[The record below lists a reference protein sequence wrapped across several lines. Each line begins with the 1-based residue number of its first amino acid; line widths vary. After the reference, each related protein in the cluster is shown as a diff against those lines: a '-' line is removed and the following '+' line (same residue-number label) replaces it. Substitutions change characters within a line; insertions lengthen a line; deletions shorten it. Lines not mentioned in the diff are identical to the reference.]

1 MNIAYN
7 PLSESALSQAPSD
20 NDILFDLPGK
30 CIYARGVQFKGTDT
44 IYQVFK
50 KNTSSQGGGYNGL
63 VPAPD
68 YQESN
73 SRYLREDGKW
83 IIPESQYRYQ
93 SLNNTDLDT
102 LRTEGRWYYI
112 AGSSNNE
119 NGPDKFNEG
128 SELYVGRNADGYRYQ
143 KIIRTSG
150 EVWLRIYNSS
160 TWGAWKRWYVDGQVK
175 QTSSTSDTMKPLV
188 LGYTDAKNTS
198 DLANSVINQVHV
210 TTSLYANP
218 KSGTLVANIFKGQ
231 LQGTIA
237 SNTTATTQQQTDN
250 STKVA
255 TTAFVRVAIANLVN
269 GAPETLNTLKE
280 IADYLQDGSVAGG
293 IVQQLAKKVNKTG
306 DTMSGDLVFQ
316 DVAITSDKYPFKSA
330 KLHWSGG
337 SDFASIYYAV
347 TSSNMSKLVFEVGND
362 GSEEFIWRS
371 SKNGDYV
378 TLNNTMLKSVLNVQ
392 APMFIGKLQGNA
404 DTATAL
410 TTSAGSAALPVY
422 FSGGKPVACTGS
434 SIFSLLSND
443 NNQLSITV
451 AGQNRKLQVAYSK
464 ASDIA
469 NKLGSS
475 TIGSATVP
483 IYLNAGSPK
492 ACSST
497 SAATANTI
505 AVRDGSGDLLCRL
518 VRANYADQNTMSGG
532 IVFRINNSDDNYLRC
547 CNNPS
552 AVRSWLG
559 IGSSGDYVTAL
570 GTNGNNLTWT
580 KNGTT
585 NNIIIPYATNSG
597 KVANSL
603 VLKFN
608 SGTTE
613 GTNLYTFNGSS
624 GKTIDIRPG
633 SNVQFATTSGTVV
646 ISSTNTTY
654 SQATS
659 STLGLVKIGFPE
671 RGRNYSVKLNSSGQM
686 YVNVPWT
693 DKNTTYSAGAGLSLS
708 GTAFSL
714 VKATP
719 TTLGGVKVSSTE
731 ISTVSTV
738 AAITFG
744 LQNRIYPVQLAYPS
758 GSAGTDGNKVLSV
771 FVPWINTTYGI
782 VTASKNGLIG
792 KDSPLVNLAGDT
804 KDAGNQDTIVVCG
817 QDGSLDYSSI
827 EASKIALINKSN
839 VWSVYQDFKAGA
851 GNSGSDMRFKKE
863 VEPVTSISESIAKL
877 DIIQYI
883 WEHPDEERI
892 RNTFGV
898 KADQLLELGGIFATM
913 VHSRGDEYKTK
924 WVEYDR
930 FGVLAIKAIQELC
943 QTIQQMKNR
952 IEILENKI
960 CLNSI

>member
-112 AGSSNNE
+112 AESSNNE

-269 GAPETLNTLKE
+269 GAPETLDTLKE

-347 TSSNMSKLVFEVGND
+347 TSSNMGKLVFEVGND

-469 NKLGSS
+469 NKLHNYRNK
-475 TIGSATVP
+475 P
-483 IYLNAGSPK
+483 
-492 ACSST
+492 T
-497 SAATANTI
+497 SA
-505 AVRDGSGDLLCRL
+505 
-518 VRANYADQNTMSGG
+518 
-532 IVFRINNSDDNYLRC
+532 
-547 CNNPS
+547 
-552 AVRSWLG
+552 
-559 IGSSGDYVTAL
+559 
-570 GTNGNNLTWT
+570 
-580 KNGTT
+580 
-585 NNIIIPYATNSG
+585 NISN
-597 KVANSL
+597 
-603 VLKFN
+603 
-608 SGTTE
+608 
-613 GTNLYTFNGSS
+613 TNLLNCMEY
-624 GKTIDIRPG
+624 
-633 SNVQFATTSGTVV
+633 
-646 ISSTNTTY
+646 Y
-654 SQATS
+654 MATS
-659 STLGLVKIGFPE
+659 SMTEGKPAQDSYILHFHWDNSNWASQIGISNSTTPEMWIRTSGNTEDWAGRDWVTMLSSINTFIKDGKITINGTSVTPLTSLQTLTFTEGAFTSNNYNGTQAKTIKVPTKTSHLINDSGFVTDLSNLITIE
-671 RGRNYSVKLNSSGQM
+671 KNLTITQKWMDTGIQGNSLQDGTYIVQVTINSSDNGM
-686 YVNVPWT
+686 WNIFSSGVMSWYSGNTNDSEEDEIILHRVGHAYGNVIYLRT
-693 DKNTTYSAGAGLSLS
+693 IQLS
-708 GTAFSL
+708 GGTSGMKLQISSSKDFTKEA
-714 VKATP
+714 
-719 TTLGGVKVSSTE
+719 KV
-731 ISTVSTV
+731 
-738 AAITFG
+738 TF
-744 LQNRIYPVQLAYPS
+744 
-758 GSAGTDGNKVLSV
+758 K
-771 FVPWINTTYGI
+771 
-782 VTASKNGLIG
+782 
-792 KDSPLVNLAGDT
+792 
-804 KDAGNQDTIVVCG
+804 
-817 QDGSLDYSSI
+817 
-827 EASKIALINKSN
+827 
-839 VWSVYQDFKAGA
+839 
-851 GNSGSDMRFKKE
+851 FKK
-863 VEPVTSISESIAKL
+863 
-877 DIIQYI
+877 II
-883 WEHPDEERI
+883 
-892 RNTFGV
+892 
-898 KADQLLELGGIFATM
+898 
-913 VHSRGDEYKTK
+913 
-924 WVEYDR
+924 
-930 FGVLAIKAIQELC
+930 
-943 QTIQQMKNR
+943 
-952 IEILENKI
+952 
-960 CLNSI
+960 

>member
-160 TWGAWKRWYVDGQVK
+160 TWGAWKRWYVDGEVK

-269 GAPETLNTLKE
+269 GAPETLDTLKE

-347 TSSNMSKLVFEVGND
+347 TSSNMGKLVFEVGDD

-469 NKLGSS
+469 NKLHNYRNR
-475 TIGSATVP
+475 P
-483 IYLNAGSPK
+483 
-492 ACSST
+492 T
-497 SAATANTI
+497 SA
-505 AVRDGSGDLLCRL
+505 
-518 VRANYADQNTMSGG
+518 
-532 IVFRINNSDDNYLRC
+532 
-547 CNNPS
+547 
-552 AVRSWLG
+552 
-559 IGSSGDYVTAL
+559 
-570 GTNGNNLTWT
+570 
-580 KNGTT
+580 
-585 NNIIIPYATNSG
+585 NISN
-597 KVANSL
+597 
-603 VLKFN
+603 
-608 SGTTE
+608 
-613 GTNLYTFNGSS
+613 TNLLNCMEY
-624 GKTIDIRPG
+624 
-633 SNVQFATTSGTVV
+633 
-646 ISSTNTTY
+646 Y
-654 SQATS
+654 MATS
-659 STLGLVKIGFPE
+659 SMTEGKPAQNSYILHFHWDNSNWASQIGISNSTTPEMWIRTSGNTEDWAGRDWVTMLSSINTFIKDGKITINGTSVTPLTSLQTLTFTEGAFTSNNYNGTQAKTIKVPTKTSHLINDSGFVTDLSNLITIE
-671 RGRNYSVKLNSSGQM
+671 KNLTITQKWMDTGIQGNSLQDGTYIVQVTINSSDNGM
-686 YVNVPWT
+686 WNIFSSGVMSWYSGNTNDSEEDEIILHRVGRAYGNVIYLRT
-693 DKNTTYSAGAGLSLS
+693 IQLS
-708 GTAFSL
+708 GGTSGMKLQISSSKDFTKEA
-714 VKATP
+714 
-719 TTLGGVKVSSTE
+719 KV
-731 ISTVSTV
+731 
-738 AAITFG
+738 TF
-744 LQNRIYPVQLAYPS
+744 
-758 GSAGTDGNKVLSV
+758 K
-771 FVPWINTTYGI
+771 
-782 VTASKNGLIG
+782 
-792 KDSPLVNLAGDT
+792 
-804 KDAGNQDTIVVCG
+804 
-817 QDGSLDYSSI
+817 
-827 EASKIALINKSN
+827 
-839 VWSVYQDFKAGA
+839 
-851 GNSGSDMRFKKE
+851 FKK
-863 VEPVTSISESIAKL
+863 
-877 DIIQYI
+877 II
-883 WEHPDEERI
+883 
-892 RNTFGV
+892 
-898 KADQLLELGGIFATM
+898 
-913 VHSRGDEYKTK
+913 
-924 WVEYDR
+924 
-930 FGVLAIKAIQELC
+930 
-943 QTIQQMKNR
+943 
-952 IEILENKI
+952 
-960 CLNSI
+960 

>member
-269 GAPETLNTLKE
+269 GAPETLDTLKE

-347 TSSNMSKLVFEVGND
+347 TSSNMGKLVFEVGND

-469 NKLGSS
+469 NKLHNYRNR
-475 TIGSATVP
+475 P
-483 IYLNAGSPK
+483 
-492 ACSST
+492 T
-497 SAATANTI
+497 SA
-505 AVRDGSGDLLCRL
+505 
-518 VRANYADQNTMSGG
+518 
-532 IVFRINNSDDNYLRC
+532 
-547 CNNPS
+547 
-552 AVRSWLG
+552 
-559 IGSSGDYVTAL
+559 
-570 GTNGNNLTWT
+570 
-580 KNGTT
+580 
-585 NNIIIPYATNSG
+585 NISN
-597 KVANSL
+597 
-603 VLKFN
+603 
-608 SGTTE
+608 
-613 GTNLYTFNGSS
+613 TNLLNCMEY
-624 GKTIDIRPG
+624 
-633 SNVQFATTSGTVV
+633 
-646 ISSTNTTY
+646 Y
-654 SQATS
+654 MATS
-659 STLGLVKIGFPE
+659 SMTEGKPAQDSYILHFHWDNSNWASQIGISNSTTPEMWIRTSGNTEDWAGRDWVTMLSSINTFIKDGKITINGTSVTPLTSLQTLTFTEGAFTSNNYNGTQAKTIKVPTKTSHLINDSGFVTDLSNLITIE
-671 RGRNYSVKLNSSGQM
+671 KNLTITQKWMDTGIQGNSLQDGTYIVQVTINSSDNGM
-686 YVNVPWT
+686 YNIFSSGVMSWYSG
-693 DKNTTYSAGAGLSLS
+693 NTNDSEEDEIILHRVGHAYGKVIYLRTIQLS
-708 GTAFSL
+708 GGTSGMKLQISSSKDFTKEA
-714 VKATP
+714 
-719 TTLGGVKVSSTE
+719 KV
-731 ISTVSTV
+731 
-738 AAITFG
+738 TF
-744 LQNRIYPVQLAYPS
+744 
-758 GSAGTDGNKVLSV
+758 K
-771 FVPWINTTYGI
+771 
-782 VTASKNGLIG
+782 
-792 KDSPLVNLAGDT
+792 
-804 KDAGNQDTIVVCG
+804 
-817 QDGSLDYSSI
+817 
-827 EASKIALINKSN
+827 
-839 VWSVYQDFKAGA
+839 
-851 GNSGSDMRFKKE
+851 FKK
-863 VEPVTSISESIAKL
+863 
-877 DIIQYI
+877 II
-883 WEHPDEERI
+883 
-892 RNTFGV
+892 
-898 KADQLLELGGIFATM
+898 
-913 VHSRGDEYKTK
+913 
-924 WVEYDR
+924 
-930 FGVLAIKAIQELC
+930 
-943 QTIQQMKNR
+943 
-952 IEILENKI
+952 
-960 CLNSI
+960 

>member
-128 SELYVGRNADGYRYQ
+128 SELYVGRNANGYRYQ

-160 TWGAWKRWYVDGQVK
+160 TWGAWKRWYVDGEVK

-269 GAPETLNTLKE
+269 DAPETLDTLKE

-330 KLHWSGG
+330 RLHWSGG
-337 SDFASIYYAV
+337 SDYASIYYAV
-347 TSSNMSKLVFEVGND
+347 TSSNMGKLVFEVGDD

-469 NKLGSS
+469 NKLHNYRNR
-475 TIGSATVP
+475 P
-483 IYLNAGSPK
+483 
-492 ACSST
+492 T
-497 SAATANTI
+497 SA
-505 AVRDGSGDLLCRL
+505 
-518 VRANYADQNTMSGG
+518 
-532 IVFRINNSDDNYLRC
+532 
-547 CNNPS
+547 
-552 AVRSWLG
+552 
-559 IGSSGDYVTAL
+559 
-570 GTNGNNLTWT
+570 
-580 KNGTT
+580 
-585 NNIIIPYATNSG
+585 NISN
-597 KVANSL
+597 
-603 VLKFN
+603 
-608 SGTTE
+608 
-613 GTNLYTFNGSS
+613 TNLLNCMEY
-624 GKTIDIRPG
+624 
-633 SNVQFATTSGTVV
+633 
-646 ISSTNTTY
+646 Y
-654 SQATS
+654 MATS
-659 STLGLVKIGFPE
+659 SMTEGKPAQDSYILHFHWDNSNWASQIGISNSTTPEMWIRTSGNTEDWAGRDWVTMLSSINTFIKDGKITINGTSVTPLTSLQTLTFTEGAFTSNNYNGTQAKTIKVPTKTSHLINDSGFVTDLSNLITIE
-671 RGRNYSVKLNSSGQM
+671 KNLTITQKWMDTGIQGNSLQDGTYIVQVTINSSDNGM
-686 YVNVPWT
+686 WNIFSSGVMSWYSGNTNDSEEDEIILHRVGHAYGNVIYLRT
-693 DKNTTYSAGAGLSLS
+693 IQLS
-708 GTAFSL
+708 GGTSGMKLQISSSKDFTKEA
-714 VKATP
+714 
-719 TTLGGVKVSSTE
+719 KV
-731 ISTVSTV
+731 
-738 AAITFG
+738 TF
-744 LQNRIYPVQLAYPS
+744 
-758 GSAGTDGNKVLSV
+758 K
-771 FVPWINTTYGI
+771 
-782 VTASKNGLIG
+782 
-792 KDSPLVNLAGDT
+792 
-804 KDAGNQDTIVVCG
+804 
-817 QDGSLDYSSI
+817 
-827 EASKIALINKSN
+827 
-839 VWSVYQDFKAGA
+839 
-851 GNSGSDMRFKKE
+851 FKK
-863 VEPVTSISESIAKL
+863 
-877 DIIQYI
+877 II
-883 WEHPDEERI
+883 
-892 RNTFGV
+892 
-898 KADQLLELGGIFATM
+898 
-913 VHSRGDEYKTK
+913 
-924 WVEYDR
+924 
-930 FGVLAIKAIQELC
+930 
-943 QTIQQMKNR
+943 
-952 IEILENKI
+952 
-960 CLNSI
+960 

>member
-102 LRTEGRWYYI
+102 LKTEGRWYYI
-112 AGSSNNE
+112 AESSNNE

-128 SELYVGRNADGYRYQ
+128 SELYVGRNAYGYRYQ

-150 EVWLRIYNSS
+150 EVWFRIYNRS
-160 TWGAWKRWYVDGQVK
+160 TWEAWKRWYVDGQVK

-188 LGYTDAKNTS
+188 LGYTDANNTS

-269 GAPETLNTLKE
+269 GAPETLDTLKE

-347 TSSNMSKLVFEVGND
+347 TSSNMGKLVFEVGDD

-464 ASDIA
+464 TSDIA
-469 NKLGSS
+469 NKLYNYRKR
-475 TIGSATVP
+475 P
-483 IYLNAGSPK
+483 
-492 ACSST
+492 T
-497 SAATANTI
+497 SA
-505 AVRDGSGDLLCRL
+505 
-518 VRANYADQNTMSGG
+518 
-532 IVFRINNSDDNYLRC
+532 
-547 CNNPS
+547 
-552 AVRSWLG
+552 
-559 IGSSGDYVTAL
+559 
-570 GTNGNNLTWT
+570 
-580 KNGTT
+580 
-585 NNIIIPYATNSG
+585 NISNTNSL
-597 KVANSL
+597 NCM
-603 VLKFN
+603 
-608 SGTTE
+608 E
-613 GTNLYTFNGSS
+613 Y
-624 GKTIDIRPG
+624 
-633 SNVQFATTSGTVV
+633 
-646 ISSTNTTY
+646 Y
-654 SQATS
+654 MATS
-659 STLGLVKIGFPE
+659 SMTEGKPAQNSYILHFHWDNSNWASQIGISNSITPEMWIRTSGNIEDWAGRDWVTMLSSINTFIKDGKITINGTSVTPLTSLQTLTFTEGAFTSNNYNGTQAKTIKVPTKTSHLINDSGFVTDLSNLITIE
-671 RGRNYSVKLNSSGQM
+671 KNLTITQKWMDTGIQENSLQDGTYIVQVTINSSNNEMWDTFSSGVM
-686 YVNVPWT
+686 SWYSG
-693 DKNTTYSAGAGLSLS
+693 NTNDTEEDEIILHRVGHAYGSVIYLRTIQLS
-708 GTAFSL
+708 GGTSGMKLQISSSKDFTKEA
-714 VKATP
+714 
-719 TTLGGVKVSSTE
+719 KV
-731 ISTVSTV
+731 
-738 AAITFG
+738 TF
-744 LQNRIYPVQLAYPS
+744 
-758 GSAGTDGNKVLSV
+758 K
-771 FVPWINTTYGI
+771 
-782 VTASKNGLIG
+782 
-792 KDSPLVNLAGDT
+792 
-804 KDAGNQDTIVVCG
+804 
-817 QDGSLDYSSI
+817 
-827 EASKIALINKSN
+827 
-839 VWSVYQDFKAGA
+839 
-851 GNSGSDMRFKKE
+851 FKK
-863 VEPVTSISESIAKL
+863 
-877 DIIQYI
+877 II
-883 WEHPDEERI
+883 
-892 RNTFGV
+892 
-898 KADQLLELGGIFATM
+898 
-913 VHSRGDEYKTK
+913 
-924 WVEYDR
+924 
-930 FGVLAIKAIQELC
+930 
-943 QTIQQMKNR
+943 
-952 IEILENKI
+952 
-960 CLNSI
+960 

>member
-7 PLSESALSQAPSD
+7 PLSEGALSQAPSD

-112 AGSSNNE
+112 AESSNNE

-160 TWGAWKRWYVDGQVK
+160 TWGAWKRWYVDGEVK

-269 GAPETLNTLKE
+269 GAPETLDTLKE

-330 KLHWSGG
+330 KLYWSGG

-347 TSSNMSKLVFEVGND
+347 TSSNMGKLVFEVGED
-362 GSEEFIWRS
+362 GSEEFIWRR

-422 FSGGKPVACTGS
+422 FSGGKPVACAGS

-443 NNQLSITV
+443 NNQLSITI

-469 NKLGSS
+469 NKLHNYRNK
-475 TIGSATVP
+475 P
-483 IYLNAGSPK
+483 
-492 ACSST
+492 T
-497 SAATANTI
+497 SA
-505 AVRDGSGDLLCRL
+505 
-518 VRANYADQNTMSGG
+518 
-532 IVFRINNSDDNYLRC
+532 
-547 CNNPS
+547 
-552 AVRSWLG
+552 
-559 IGSSGDYVTAL
+559 
-570 GTNGNNLTWT
+570 
-580 KNGTT
+580 
-585 NNIIIPYATNSG
+585 NISN
-597 KVANSL
+597 
-603 VLKFN
+603 
-608 SGTTE
+608 
-613 GTNLYTFNGSS
+613 TNLLNCMEY
-624 GKTIDIRPG
+624 
-633 SNVQFATTSGTVV
+633 
-646 ISSTNTTY
+646 Y
-654 SQATS
+654 MATS
-659 STLGLVKIGFPE
+659 SMTEGKPAQDSYILHFHWDNSNWASQIGISNSTTPEMWIRTSGNTEDWAGRDWVTMLSSINTFIKDGKITINGTSVTPLTSLQTLTFTEGAFTSNNYNGTQAKTIKVPTKTSHLINDSGFVTDLSNLITIE
-671 RGRNYSVKLNSSGQM
+671 KNLTITQKWMDTGIQGNSLQDGTYIVQVTINSSDNGMQNIFSSGVM
-686 YVNVPWT
+686 SWYSGNTNDSEEDEIILHRVGHAYGNVIYLRT
-693 DKNTTYSAGAGLSLS
+693 IQLS
-708 GTAFSL
+708 GGTSGMKLQISSSKDFTKEA
-714 VKATP
+714 
-719 TTLGGVKVSSTE
+719 KV
-731 ISTVSTV
+731 
-738 AAITFG
+738 TF
-744 LQNRIYPVQLAYPS
+744 
-758 GSAGTDGNKVLSV
+758 K
-771 FVPWINTTYGI
+771 
-782 VTASKNGLIG
+782 
-792 KDSPLVNLAGDT
+792 
-804 KDAGNQDTIVVCG
+804 
-817 QDGSLDYSSI
+817 
-827 EASKIALINKSN
+827 
-839 VWSVYQDFKAGA
+839 
-851 GNSGSDMRFKKE
+851 FKK
-863 VEPVTSISESIAKL
+863 
-877 DIIQYI
+877 II
-883 WEHPDEERI
+883 
-892 RNTFGV
+892 
-898 KADQLLELGGIFATM
+898 
-913 VHSRGDEYKTK
+913 
-924 WVEYDR
+924 
-930 FGVLAIKAIQELC
+930 
-943 QTIQQMKNR
+943 
-952 IEILENKI
+952 
-960 CLNSI
+960 

>member
-150 EVWLRIYNSS
+150 EVWLRIYNRS

-269 GAPETLNTLKE
+269 GAPETLDTLKE

-347 TSSNMSKLVFEVGND
+347 TSSNMGKLVFEVGDD

-469 NKLGSS
+469 NKLHNYRNR
-475 TIGSATVP
+475 P
-483 IYLNAGSPK
+483 
-492 ACSST
+492 T
-497 SAATANTI
+497 SA
-505 AVRDGSGDLLCRL
+505 
-518 VRANYADQNTMSGG
+518 
-532 IVFRINNSDDNYLRC
+532 
-547 CNNPS
+547 
-552 AVRSWLG
+552 
-559 IGSSGDYVTAL
+559 
-570 GTNGNNLTWT
+570 
-580 KNGTT
+580 
-585 NNIIIPYATNSG
+585 NISN
-597 KVANSL
+597 
-603 VLKFN
+603 
-608 SGTTE
+608 
-613 GTNLYTFNGSS
+613 TNLLNCMEY
-624 GKTIDIRPG
+624 
-633 SNVQFATTSGTVV
+633 
-646 ISSTNTTY
+646 Y
-654 SQATS
+654 MATS
-659 STLGLVKIGFPE
+659 SMTEGKPAQDSYILHFHWDNSNWASQIGISNSTTPEMWIRTSGNTEDWAGRDWVTMLSSINTFIKDGKITINGTSVTPLTSLQTLTFTEGAFTSNNYNGTQAKTIKVPTKTSHLVNDSGFVTSLSNLITIE
-671 RGRNYSVKLNSSGQM
+671 KNLTITQKWMDTGIQGDSLQDGTYIVQVTINSSDNGM
-686 YVNVPWT
+686 WNIFSSGVMSWYSR
-693 DKNTTYSAGAGLSLS
+693 NTNDTEEDEIILHRVGHAYGSVIYLRTIQLS
-708 GTAFSL
+708 GGTSGMKLQISSSKDFTKEA
-714 VKATP
+714 
-719 TTLGGVKVSSTE
+719 KV
-731 ISTVSTV
+731 
-738 AAITFG
+738 TF
-744 LQNRIYPVQLAYPS
+744 
-758 GSAGTDGNKVLSV
+758 K
-771 FVPWINTTYGI
+771 
-782 VTASKNGLIG
+782 
-792 KDSPLVNLAGDT
+792 
-804 KDAGNQDTIVVCG
+804 
-817 QDGSLDYSSI
+817 
-827 EASKIALINKSN
+827 
-839 VWSVYQDFKAGA
+839 
-851 GNSGSDMRFKKE
+851 FKK
-863 VEPVTSISESIAKL
+863 
-877 DIIQYI
+877 II
-883 WEHPDEERI
+883 
-892 RNTFGV
+892 
-898 KADQLLELGGIFATM
+898 
-913 VHSRGDEYKTK
+913 
-924 WVEYDR
+924 
-930 FGVLAIKAIQELC
+930 
-943 QTIQQMKNR
+943 
-952 IEILENKI
+952 
-960 CLNSI
+960 

>member
-68 YQESN
+68 YQEPN

-160 TWGAWKRWYVDGQVK
+160 TWGAWKRWYVDGEVK

-269 GAPETLNTLKE
+269 GAPETLDTLKE

-347 TSSNMSKLVFEVGND
+347 TSSNMGKLVFEVGDD

-469 NKLGSS
+469 NKLHNYRNRPTSANISNTNLLNCMEYYMATSS
-475 TIGSATVP
+475 MTEGKPAQNSYILHFHWDNSNWASQIGISNSTTPEMWIRTSGNTEDWAGRDWVTMLSSINTFIKDGKITINGTSVTPLTSLQTLTFTEGAFTSNNYNGTQAKTIKVP
-483 IYLNAGSPK
+483 TKTSHLINDSGFVTDLSNLITIEKNLTITQKWMDTGIQGNSLQNGTYIVQVTINSPDNGMWIVSSSGVMSWYSGNTNDSEEDEIILHRVGHAYGNVIYLR
-492 ACSST
+492 
-497 SAATANTI
+497 TI
-505 AVRDGSGDLLCRL
+505 QL
-518 VRANYADQNTMSGG
+518 SGG
-532 IVFRINNSDDNYLRC
+532 
-547 CNNPS
+547 
-552 AVRSWLG
+552 
-559 IGSSGDYVTAL
+559 
-570 GTNGNNLTWT
+570 
-580 KNGTT
+580 
-585 NNIIIPYATNSG
+585 
-597 KVANSL
+597 
-603 VLKFN
+603 
-608 SGTTE
+608 
-613 GTNLYTFNGSS
+613 
-624 GKTIDIRPG
+624 
-633 SNVQFATTSGTVV
+633 TSGTKLQ
-646 ISSTNTTY
+646 ISSSKDFTRET
-654 SQATS
+654 
-659 STLGLVKIGFPE
+659 
-671 RGRNYSVKLNSSGQM
+671 
-686 YVNVPWT
+686 
-693 DKNTTYSAGAGLSLS
+693 
-708 GTAFSL
+708 
-714 VKATP
+714 
-719 TTLGGVKVSSTE
+719 KV
-731 ISTVSTV
+731 
-738 AAITFG
+738 TF
-744 LQNRIYPVQLAYPS
+744 
-758 GSAGTDGNKVLSV
+758 K
-771 FVPWINTTYGI
+771 
-782 VTASKNGLIG
+782 
-792 KDSPLVNLAGDT
+792 
-804 KDAGNQDTIVVCG
+804 
-817 QDGSLDYSSI
+817 
-827 EASKIALINKSN
+827 
-839 VWSVYQDFKAGA
+839 
-851 GNSGSDMRFKKE
+851 FKK
-863 VEPVTSISESIAKL
+863 
-877 DIIQYI
+877 II
-883 WEHPDEERI
+883 
-892 RNTFGV
+892 
-898 KADQLLELGGIFATM
+898 
-913 VHSRGDEYKTK
+913 
-924 WVEYDR
+924 
-930 FGVLAIKAIQELC
+930 
-943 QTIQQMKNR
+943 
-952 IEILENKI
+952 
-960 CLNSI
+960 

>member
-269 GAPETLNTLKE
+269 GAPETLDTLKE

-337 SDFASIYYAV
+337 SDFASIYYTV
-347 TSSNMSKLVFEVGND
+347 TSSNMGKLVFEVGDD

-464 ASDIA
+464 TSDIA
-469 NKLGSS
+469 NKLHNYRNR
-475 TIGSATVP
+475 P
-483 IYLNAGSPK
+483 
-492 ACSST
+492 T
-497 SAATANTI
+497 SA
-505 AVRDGSGDLLCRL
+505 
-518 VRANYADQNTMSGG
+518 
-532 IVFRINNSDDNYLRC
+532 
-547 CNNPS
+547 
-552 AVRSWLG
+552 
-559 IGSSGDYVTAL
+559 
-570 GTNGNNLTWT
+570 
-580 KNGTT
+580 
-585 NNIIIPYATNSG
+585 NISN
-597 KVANSL
+597 
-603 VLKFN
+603 
-608 SGTTE
+608 
-613 GTNLYTFNGSS
+613 TNLLNCMEY
-624 GKTIDIRPG
+624 
-633 SNVQFATTSGTVV
+633 
-646 ISSTNTTY
+646 Y
-654 SQATS
+654 MATS
-659 STLGLVKIGFPE
+659 SMTEGKPAQDSYILHFHWDNSNWASQIGISNSTTPEMWIRTSGNTEDWAGRAWVTMLSSINTFIKDGKITINGTSVTPLTSLQTLTFTEGAFTSNNYNGTQAKTIKVPTKTSHLINDSGFVTDLSNLITIE
-671 RGRNYSVKLNSSGQM
+671 KNLTITQKWMDTGIQGNSLQDGTYIVQVTINSSDNGM
-686 YVNVPWT
+686 YNIFSSGVMSWYSGNTNDSEEDEIILHRVGHAYGNVIYLRT
-693 DKNTTYSAGAGLSLS
+693 IQLS
-708 GTAFSL
+708 GSTSGMKLQISSSKDFTKEA
-714 VKATP
+714 
-719 TTLGGVKVSSTE
+719 KV
-731 ISTVSTV
+731 
-738 AAITFG
+738 TF
-744 LQNRIYPVQLAYPS
+744 
-758 GSAGTDGNKVLSV
+758 K
-771 FVPWINTTYGI
+771 
-782 VTASKNGLIG
+782 
-792 KDSPLVNLAGDT
+792 
-804 KDAGNQDTIVVCG
+804 
-817 QDGSLDYSSI
+817 
-827 EASKIALINKSN
+827 
-839 VWSVYQDFKAGA
+839 
-851 GNSGSDMRFKKE
+851 FKK
-863 VEPVTSISESIAKL
+863 
-877 DIIQYI
+877 II
-883 WEHPDEERI
+883 
-892 RNTFGV
+892 
-898 KADQLLELGGIFATM
+898 
-913 VHSRGDEYKTK
+913 
-924 WVEYDR
+924 
-930 FGVLAIKAIQELC
+930 
-943 QTIQQMKNR
+943 
-952 IEILENKI
+952 
-960 CLNSI
+960 

>member
-160 TWGAWKRWYVDGQVK
+160 TWGAWKRWYVDGEVK

-269 GAPETLNTLKE
+269 GAPETLDTLKE

-347 TSSNMSKLVFEVGND
+347 TSSNIGKLVFEVGDD

-422 FSGGKPVACTGS
+422 FSGGKPVACAGS

-443 NNQLSITV
+443 NNQLSITI

-469 NKLGSS
+469 NKLHNYRNR
-475 TIGSATVP
+475 P
-483 IYLNAGSPK
+483 
-492 ACSST
+492 T
-497 SAATANTI
+497 SA
-505 AVRDGSGDLLCRL
+505 
-518 VRANYADQNTMSGG
+518 
-532 IVFRINNSDDNYLRC
+532 
-547 CNNPS
+547 
-552 AVRSWLG
+552 
-559 IGSSGDYVTAL
+559 
-570 GTNGNNLTWT
+570 
-580 KNGTT
+580 
-585 NNIIIPYATNSG
+585 NISN
-597 KVANSL
+597 
-603 VLKFN
+603 
-608 SGTTE
+608 
-613 GTNLYTFNGSS
+613 TNLLNCMEY
-624 GKTIDIRPG
+624 
-633 SNVQFATTSGTVV
+633 
-646 ISSTNTTY
+646 Y
-654 SQATS
+654 MATS
-659 STLGLVKIGFPE
+659 SMTEGKPAQNSYILHFHWDNSNWASQIGISNSTTPEMWIRTSGNTEDWAGRDWVTMLSSINTFIKDGKITINGTSVTPLTSLQTLTFTEGAFTSNNYNGTQAKTIKVPTKTSHLINDSGFVTDLSNLITIE
-671 RGRNYSVKLNSSGQM
+671 KNLTITQKWMDTGIQGNSLQDGTYIVQVTINSSDNGMQNIFSSGVM
-686 YVNVPWT
+686 SWYSGNTNDSEEDEIILHRVGHAYGNVIYLRT
-693 DKNTTYSAGAGLSLS
+693 IQLS
-708 GTAFSL
+708 GGTSGMKLQISSSKDFTKEA
-714 VKATP
+714 
-719 TTLGGVKVSSTE
+719 KV
-731 ISTVSTV
+731 
-738 AAITFG
+738 TF
-744 LQNRIYPVQLAYPS
+744 
-758 GSAGTDGNKVLSV
+758 K
-771 FVPWINTTYGI
+771 
-782 VTASKNGLIG
+782 
-792 KDSPLVNLAGDT
+792 
-804 KDAGNQDTIVVCG
+804 
-817 QDGSLDYSSI
+817 
-827 EASKIALINKSN
+827 
-839 VWSVYQDFKAGA
+839 
-851 GNSGSDMRFKKE
+851 FKK
-863 VEPVTSISESIAKL
+863 
-877 DIIQYI
+877 II
-883 WEHPDEERI
+883 
-892 RNTFGV
+892 
-898 KADQLLELGGIFATM
+898 
-913 VHSRGDEYKTK
+913 
-924 WVEYDR
+924 
-930 FGVLAIKAIQELC
+930 
-943 QTIQQMKNR
+943 
-952 IEILENKI
+952 
-960 CLNSI
+960 

>member
-160 TWGAWKRWYVDGQVK
+160 TWGAWKRWYVDGEVK

-269 GAPETLNTLKE
+269 GAPETLDTLKE

-347 TSSNMSKLVFEVGND
+347 TSSNMGKLVFEVGDD

-469 NKLGSS
+469 NKLHNYRNR
-475 TIGSATVP
+475 P
-483 IYLNAGSPK
+483 
-492 ACSST
+492 T
-497 SAATANTI
+497 SA
-505 AVRDGSGDLLCRL
+505 
-518 VRANYADQNTMSGG
+518 
-532 IVFRINNSDDNYLRC
+532 
-547 CNNPS
+547 
-552 AVRSWLG
+552 
-559 IGSSGDYVTAL
+559 
-570 GTNGNNLTWT
+570 
-580 KNGTT
+580 
-585 NNIIIPYATNSG
+585 NISN
-597 KVANSL
+597 
-603 VLKFN
+603 
-608 SGTTE
+608 
-613 GTNLYTFNGSS
+613 TNLLNCMEYY
-624 GKTIDIRPG
+624 I
-633 SNVQFATTSGTVV
+633 
-646 ISSTNTTY
+646 
-654 SQATS
+654 ATS
-659 STLGLVKIGFPE
+659 SMTEGKPAQDSYILHFHWDNTNWASQIGISYSITPEMWIRTSGNTEDWAGRDWVTMLSSINTFIKDGKITINGTSVTPLTSLQTLTFTEGAFTSNNYNGTQAKTIKVPTKTSHLINDSGFVTDLSNLITIE
-671 RGRNYSVKLNSSGQM
+671 KNLTITQKWMDTGIQGNSLQDGTYIVQVTINSSDNGM
-686 YVNVPWT
+686 WNIFSSGVMSWYSGNTNDSEEDEIILHRVGHAYGNVIYLRT
-693 DKNTTYSAGAGLSLS
+693 IQLS
-708 GTAFSL
+708 GGTSGMKLQISSSKDFTKEA
-714 VKATP
+714 
-719 TTLGGVKVSSTE
+719 KV
-731 ISTVSTV
+731 
-738 AAITFG
+738 TF
-744 LQNRIYPVQLAYPS
+744 
-758 GSAGTDGNKVLSV
+758 K
-771 FVPWINTTYGI
+771 
-782 VTASKNGLIG
+782 
-792 KDSPLVNLAGDT
+792 
-804 KDAGNQDTIVVCG
+804 
-817 QDGSLDYSSI
+817 
-827 EASKIALINKSN
+827 
-839 VWSVYQDFKAGA
+839 
-851 GNSGSDMRFKKE
+851 FKK
-863 VEPVTSISESIAKL
+863 
-877 DIIQYI
+877 II
-883 WEHPDEERI
+883 
-892 RNTFGV
+892 
-898 KADQLLELGGIFATM
+898 
-913 VHSRGDEYKTK
+913 
-924 WVEYDR
+924 
-930 FGVLAIKAIQELC
+930 
-943 QTIQQMKNR
+943 
-952 IEILENKI
+952 
-960 CLNSI
+960 

>member
-1 MNIAYN
+1 MNVAYN

-102 LRTEGRWYYI
+102 LKTEGRWYYI

-128 SELYVGRNADGYRYQ
+128 SELYVGRNAHGYRYQ

-150 EVWLRIYNSS
+150 EVWLRIYDSS
-160 TWGAWKRWYVDGQVK
+160 TWGAWKRWYVDGEVK
-175 QTSSTSDTMKPLV
+175 QTSSTSDAMKPLV

-198 DLANSVINQVHV
+198 DLANSVINKVHV

-269 GAPETLNTLKE
+269 GAPETLDTLKE

-330 KLHWSGG
+330 RLHWSGG
-337 SDFASIYYAV
+337 SDYASIYYAV
-347 TSSNMSKLVFEVGND
+347 TSGNMGKLVFEVGDD

-422 FSGGKPVACTGS
+422 FSGGKPVACAGS

-443 NNQLSITV
+443 NNQLSITI

-469 NKLGSS
+469 NKLHNYRNR
-475 TIGSATVP
+475 P
-483 IYLNAGSPK
+483 
-492 ACSST
+492 T
-497 SAATANTI
+497 SA
-505 AVRDGSGDLLCRL
+505 
-518 VRANYADQNTMSGG
+518 
-532 IVFRINNSDDNYLRC
+532 
-547 CNNPS
+547 
-552 AVRSWLG
+552 
-559 IGSSGDYVTAL
+559 
-570 GTNGNNLTWT
+570 
-580 KNGTT
+580 
-585 NNIIIPYATNSG
+585 NISN
-597 KVANSL
+597 
-603 VLKFN
+603 
-608 SGTTE
+608 
-613 GTNLYTFNGSS
+613 TNLLNCMEY
-624 GKTIDIRPG
+624 
-633 SNVQFATTSGTVV
+633 
-646 ISSTNTTY
+646 Y
-654 SQATS
+654 MATS
-659 STLGLVKIGFPE
+659 SMTEGKPAQDSYILHFHWDKSNWASQIGISNSTTPEMWIRTSGNTEDWAGRDWVTMLSSINTFIKDGKITINGTSVTPLTSLQTLTFTEGAFTSNNYNGTQAKTIKVPTKTSHLVNDSGFVTSLSNLITIE
-671 RGRNYSVKLNSSGQM
+671 KNLTITQKWMDTGIQGDSLQDGTYIVQVTINSSDNGM
-686 YVNVPWT
+686 WNIFSSGVMSWYSGNTNDSEEDEIILHRVGHAYGNVIYLRT
-693 DKNTTYSAGAGLSLS
+693 IQLS
-708 GTAFSL
+708 GGTSGMKLQISSSKDFTKEA
-714 VKATP
+714 
-719 TTLGGVKVSSTE
+719 KV
-731 ISTVSTV
+731 
-738 AAITFG
+738 TF
-744 LQNRIYPVQLAYPS
+744 
-758 GSAGTDGNKVLSV
+758 K
-771 FVPWINTTYGI
+771 
-782 VTASKNGLIG
+782 
-792 KDSPLVNLAGDT
+792 
-804 KDAGNQDTIVVCG
+804 
-817 QDGSLDYSSI
+817 
-827 EASKIALINKSN
+827 
-839 VWSVYQDFKAGA
+839 
-851 GNSGSDMRFKKE
+851 FKK
-863 VEPVTSISESIAKL
+863 
-877 DIIQYI
+877 II
-883 WEHPDEERI
+883 
-892 RNTFGV
+892 
-898 KADQLLELGGIFATM
+898 
-913 VHSRGDEYKTK
+913 
-924 WVEYDR
+924 
-930 FGVLAIKAIQELC
+930 
-943 QTIQQMKNR
+943 
-952 IEILENKI
+952 
-960 CLNSI
+960 

>member
-1 MNIAYN
+1 MAYN

-128 SELYVGRNADGYRYQ
+128 SELYVGRNANGYRYQ

-160 TWGAWKRWYVDGQVK
+160 TWGAWKRWYVDGEVK

-269 GAPETLNTLKE
+269 GAPETLDTLKE

-347 TSSNMSKLVFEVGND
+347 TSSNMGKLVFEVGDD

-469 NKLGSS
+469 NKLHNYRNK
-475 TIGSATVP
+475 P
-483 IYLNAGSPK
+483 
-492 ACSST
+492 T
-497 SAATANTI
+497 SA
-505 AVRDGSGDLLCRL
+505 
-518 VRANYADQNTMSGG
+518 
-532 IVFRINNSDDNYLRC
+532 
-547 CNNPS
+547 
-552 AVRSWLG
+552 
-559 IGSSGDYVTAL
+559 
-570 GTNGNNLTWT
+570 
-580 KNGTT
+580 
-585 NNIIIPYATNSG
+585 NISN
-597 KVANSL
+597 
-603 VLKFN
+603 
-608 SGTTE
+608 
-613 GTNLYTFNGSS
+613 TNLLNCMEY
-624 GKTIDIRPG
+624 
-633 SNVQFATTSGTVV
+633 
-646 ISSTNTTY
+646 Y
-654 SQATS
+654 MATS
-659 STLGLVKIGFPE
+659 SMTEGKPAQDSYILHFHWDNSNWASQIGISNSTTPEMWIRTSGNTEDWAGRDWVTMLSSINTFIKDGKITINGTSVTPLTSLQTLTFTEGAFTSNNYNGTQAKTIKVPTKTSHLINDSGFVTDLSNLITIE
-671 RGRNYSVKLNSSGQM
+671 KNLTITQKWMDTGIQGNSLQDGTYIVQVTINSSDNGM
-686 YVNVPWT
+686 WNIFSSGVMSWYSGNTNDSEEDEIILHRVGHAYGNVIYLRT
-693 DKNTTYSAGAGLSLS
+693 IQLS
-708 GTAFSL
+708 GGTSGMKLQISSSKDFTKEA
-714 VKATP
+714 
-719 TTLGGVKVSSTE
+719 KV
-731 ISTVSTV
+731 
-738 AAITFG
+738 TF
-744 LQNRIYPVQLAYPS
+744 
-758 GSAGTDGNKVLSV
+758 K
-771 FVPWINTTYGI
+771 
-782 VTASKNGLIG
+782 
-792 KDSPLVNLAGDT
+792 
-804 KDAGNQDTIVVCG
+804 
-817 QDGSLDYSSI
+817 
-827 EASKIALINKSN
+827 
-839 VWSVYQDFKAGA
+839 
-851 GNSGSDMRFKKE
+851 FKK
-863 VEPVTSISESIAKL
+863 
-877 DIIQYI
+877 II
-883 WEHPDEERI
+883 
-892 RNTFGV
+892 
-898 KADQLLELGGIFATM
+898 
-913 VHSRGDEYKTK
+913 
-924 WVEYDR
+924 
-930 FGVLAIKAIQELC
+930 
-943 QTIQQMKNR
+943 
-952 IEILENKI
+952 
-960 CLNSI
+960 

>member
-160 TWGAWKRWYVDGQVK
+160 TWGAWKRWYVDGEVK

-269 GAPETLNTLKE
+269 GAPETLDTLKE

-330 KLHWSGG
+330 KLYWSGG

-347 TSSNMSKLVFEVGND
+347 TSSNMGKLVFEVGED

-422 FSGGKPVACTGS
+422 FSGGKPVACAGS

-443 NNQLSITV
+443 NNQLSITI

-469 NKLGSS
+469 NKLHNYRNK
-475 TIGSATVP
+475 P
-483 IYLNAGSPK
+483 
-492 ACSST
+492 T
-497 SAATANTI
+497 SA
-505 AVRDGSGDLLCRL
+505 
-518 VRANYADQNTMSGG
+518 
-532 IVFRINNSDDNYLRC
+532 
-547 CNNPS
+547 
-552 AVRSWLG
+552 
-559 IGSSGDYVTAL
+559 
-570 GTNGNNLTWT
+570 
-580 KNGTT
+580 
-585 NNIIIPYATNSG
+585 NISN
-597 KVANSL
+597 
-603 VLKFN
+603 
-608 SGTTE
+608 
-613 GTNLYTFNGSS
+613 TNLLNCMEY
-624 GKTIDIRPG
+624 
-633 SNVQFATTSGTVV
+633 
-646 ISSTNTTY
+646 Y
-654 SQATS
+654 MATS
-659 STLGLVKIGFPE
+659 SMTEGKPAQDSYILHFHWDNSNWASQIGISNSTTPEMWIRTSGNTEDWAGRDWVTMLSSINTFIKDGKITINGTSVTPLTSLQTLTFTEGAFTSNNYNGTQAKTIKVPTKTSHLINDSGFVTDLSNLITIE
-671 RGRNYSVKLNSSGQM
+671 KNLTITQKWMDTGIQGNSLQDGTYIVQVTINSSDNGMQNIFSSGVM
-686 YVNVPWT
+686 SWYSGNTNDSEEDEIILHRVGHAYGNVIYLRT
-693 DKNTTYSAGAGLSLS
+693 IQLS
-708 GTAFSL
+708 GGTSGMKLQISSSKDFTKEA
-714 VKATP
+714 
-719 TTLGGVKVSSTE
+719 KV
-731 ISTVSTV
+731 
-738 AAITFG
+738 TF
-744 LQNRIYPVQLAYPS
+744 
-758 GSAGTDGNKVLSV
+758 K
-771 FVPWINTTYGI
+771 
-782 VTASKNGLIG
+782 
-792 KDSPLVNLAGDT
+792 
-804 KDAGNQDTIVVCG
+804 
-817 QDGSLDYSSI
+817 
-827 EASKIALINKSN
+827 
-839 VWSVYQDFKAGA
+839 
-851 GNSGSDMRFKKE
+851 FKK
-863 VEPVTSISESIAKL
+863 
-877 DIIQYI
+877 II
-883 WEHPDEERI
+883 
-892 RNTFGV
+892 
-898 KADQLLELGGIFATM
+898 
-913 VHSRGDEYKTK
+913 
-924 WVEYDR
+924 
-930 FGVLAIKAIQELC
+930 
-943 QTIQQMKNR
+943 
-952 IEILENKI
+952 
-960 CLNSI
+960 

>member
-160 TWGAWKRWYVDGQVK
+160 TWGAWKRWYVDGEVK

-269 GAPETLNTLKE
+269 GAPETLDTLKE

-347 TSSNMSKLVFEVGND
+347 TSSNMGKLVFEVGDD

-422 FSGGKPVACTGS
+422 FSGGKPVACAGS

-469 NKLGSS
+469 NKLHNYRNR
-475 TIGSATVP
+475 P
-483 IYLNAGSPK
+483 
-492 ACSST
+492 T
-497 SAATANTI
+497 SA
-505 AVRDGSGDLLCRL
+505 
-518 VRANYADQNTMSGG
+518 
-532 IVFRINNSDDNYLRC
+532 
-547 CNNPS
+547 
-552 AVRSWLG
+552 
-559 IGSSGDYVTAL
+559 
-570 GTNGNNLTWT
+570 
-580 KNGTT
+580 
-585 NNIIIPYATNSG
+585 NISN
-597 KVANSL
+597 
-603 VLKFN
+603 
-608 SGTTE
+608 
-613 GTNLYTFNGSS
+613 TNLLNCMEY
-624 GKTIDIRPG
+624 
-633 SNVQFATTSGTVV
+633 
-646 ISSTNTTY
+646 Y
-654 SQATS
+654 MATS
-659 STLGLVKIGFPE
+659 SMTEGKPAQNSYILHFHWDNSNWASQIGISNSTTPEMWIRTSGNTEDWAGRDWVTMLSSINTFIKDGKITINGTSVTPLTSLQTLTFTEGAFTSNNYNGTQAKTIKVPTKTSHLINDSGFVTDLSNLITIE
-671 RGRNYSVKLNSSGQM
+671 KNLTITQKWMDTGIQGNSLQDGTYIVQVTINSSDNGM
-686 YVNVPWT
+686 WNIFSSGVMSWYSGNTNDSEEDEIILHRVGHAYGNVIYLRT
-693 DKNTTYSAGAGLSLS
+693 IQLS
-708 GTAFSL
+708 GGTSGMKLQISSSKDFTKEA
-714 VKATP
+714 
-719 TTLGGVKVSSTE
+719 KV
-731 ISTVSTV
+731 
-738 AAITFG
+738 TF
-744 LQNRIYPVQLAYPS
+744 
-758 GSAGTDGNKVLSV
+758 K
-771 FVPWINTTYGI
+771 
-782 VTASKNGLIG
+782 
-792 KDSPLVNLAGDT
+792 
-804 KDAGNQDTIVVCG
+804 
-817 QDGSLDYSSI
+817 
-827 EASKIALINKSN
+827 
-839 VWSVYQDFKAGA
+839 
-851 GNSGSDMRFKKE
+851 FKK
-863 VEPVTSISESIAKL
+863 
-877 DIIQYI
+877 II
-883 WEHPDEERI
+883 
-892 RNTFGV
+892 
-898 KADQLLELGGIFATM
+898 
-913 VHSRGDEYKTK
+913 
-924 WVEYDR
+924 
-930 FGVLAIKAIQELC
+930 
-943 QTIQQMKNR
+943 
-952 IEILENKI
+952 
-960 CLNSI
+960 

>member
-160 TWGAWKRWYVDGQVK
+160 TWGAWKRWYVDGEVK

-269 GAPETLNTLKE
+269 GAPETLDTLKE

-337 SDFASIYYAV
+337 SDFASIYYTV
-347 TSSNMSKLVFEVGND
+347 TSSNMGKLVFEVGDD

-469 NKLGSS
+469 NKLHNYRNR
-475 TIGSATVP
+475 P
-483 IYLNAGSPK
+483 
-492 ACSST
+492 T
-497 SAATANTI
+497 SA
-505 AVRDGSGDLLCRL
+505 
-518 VRANYADQNTMSGG
+518 
-532 IVFRINNSDDNYLRC
+532 
-547 CNNPS
+547 
-552 AVRSWLG
+552 
-559 IGSSGDYVTAL
+559 
-570 GTNGNNLTWT
+570 
-580 KNGTT
+580 
-585 NNIIIPYATNSG
+585 NISN
-597 KVANSL
+597 
-603 VLKFN
+603 
-608 SGTTE
+608 
-613 GTNLYTFNGSS
+613 TNLLNCMEY
-624 GKTIDIRPG
+624 
-633 SNVQFATTSGTVV
+633 
-646 ISSTNTTY
+646 Y
-654 SQATS
+654 MATS
-659 STLGLVKIGFPE
+659 SMTEGKPAYDSYILHFHWDNSNWASQIGISNSTTPEMWIRTSGNTEDWAGRDWVTMLSSINTFIKDGKITINGTSVTPLTSLQTLTFTEGAFTSNNYNGTQAKTIKVPTKTSHLINDSGFVTDLSNLITIE
-671 RGRNYSVKLNSSGQM
+671 KNLTITQKWMDTGIQGNSLQDGTYIVQVTINSSDNGM
-686 YVNVPWT
+686 WNIFSSGVMSWYSGNTNDSEEDEIILHRVGHAYGNVIYLRT
-693 DKNTTYSAGAGLSLS
+693 IQLS
-708 GTAFSL
+708 GGTSGMKLQISSSKDFTKEA
-714 VKATP
+714 
-719 TTLGGVKVSSTE
+719 KV
-731 ISTVSTV
+731 
-738 AAITFG
+738 TF
-744 LQNRIYPVQLAYPS
+744 
-758 GSAGTDGNKVLSV
+758 K
-771 FVPWINTTYGI
+771 
-782 VTASKNGLIG
+782 
-792 KDSPLVNLAGDT
+792 
-804 KDAGNQDTIVVCG
+804 
-817 QDGSLDYSSI
+817 
-827 EASKIALINKSN
+827 
-839 VWSVYQDFKAGA
+839 
-851 GNSGSDMRFKKE
+851 FKK
-863 VEPVTSISESIAKL
+863 
-877 DIIQYI
+877 II
-883 WEHPDEERI
+883 
-892 RNTFGV
+892 
-898 KADQLLELGGIFATM
+898 
-913 VHSRGDEYKTK
+913 
-924 WVEYDR
+924 
-930 FGVLAIKAIQELC
+930 
-943 QTIQQMKNR
+943 
-952 IEILENKI
+952 
-960 CLNSI
+960 

>member
-7 PLSESALSQAPSD
+7 PLSEGALSQAPSD

-160 TWGAWKRWYVDGQVK
+160 TWGAWKRWYVDGEVK

-269 GAPETLNTLKE
+269 GAPETLDTLKE

-330 KLHWSGG
+330 KLYWSGG

-347 TSSNMSKLVFEVGND
+347 TSSNMGKLVFEVGED

-422 FSGGKPVACTGS
+422 FSGGKPVACAGS

-443 NNQLSITV
+443 NNQLSITI

-469 NKLGSS
+469 NKLHNYRKR
-475 TIGSATVP
+475 P
-483 IYLNAGSPK
+483 
-492 ACSST
+492 T
-497 SAATANTI
+497 SA
-505 AVRDGSGDLLCRL
+505 
-518 VRANYADQNTMSGG
+518 
-532 IVFRINNSDDNYLRC
+532 
-547 CNNPS
+547 
-552 AVRSWLG
+552 
-559 IGSSGDYVTAL
+559 
-570 GTNGNNLTWT
+570 
-580 KNGTT
+580 
-585 NNIIIPYATNSG
+585 NISN
-597 KVANSL
+597 
-603 VLKFN
+603 
-608 SGTTE
+608 
-613 GTNLYTFNGSS
+613 TNLLNCMEY
-624 GKTIDIRPG
+624 
-633 SNVQFATTSGTVV
+633 
-646 ISSTNTTY
+646 Y
-654 SQATS
+654 MATS
-659 STLGLVKIGFPE
+659 SMTEGKPAQNSYILHFHWDNSNWASQIGISNSTTPEMWIRTSGNTEDWAGRDWVTMLSSINTFIKDGKITINGTSVTPLTSLQTLTFTEGAFTSNNYNGTQAKTIKVPTKTSHLINDSGFVTDLSNLITIE
-671 RGRNYSVKLNSSGQM
+671 KNLTITQKWMDTGIQGNSLQDGTYIVQVTINSSDNRMWNIFSSGVM
-686 YVNVPWT
+686 SWYSGNTNDSEEDEIILHRVGRAYGNVIYLRT
-693 DKNTTYSAGAGLSLS
+693 IQLS
-708 GTAFSL
+708 GGTSGMKLQISSSKDFTKEA
-714 VKATP
+714 
-719 TTLGGVKVSSTE
+719 KV
-731 ISTVSTV
+731 
-738 AAITFG
+738 TF
-744 LQNRIYPVQLAYPS
+744 
-758 GSAGTDGNKVLSV
+758 K
-771 FVPWINTTYGI
+771 
-782 VTASKNGLIG
+782 
-792 KDSPLVNLAGDT
+792 
-804 KDAGNQDTIVVCG
+804 
-817 QDGSLDYSSI
+817 
-827 EASKIALINKSN
+827 
-839 VWSVYQDFKAGA
+839 
-851 GNSGSDMRFKKE
+851 FKK
-863 VEPVTSISESIAKL
+863 
-877 DIIQYI
+877 II
-883 WEHPDEERI
+883 
-892 RNTFGV
+892 
-898 KADQLLELGGIFATM
+898 
-913 VHSRGDEYKTK
+913 
-924 WVEYDR
+924 
-930 FGVLAIKAIQELC
+930 
-943 QTIQQMKNR
+943 
-952 IEILENKI
+952 
-960 CLNSI
+960 

>member
-160 TWGAWKRWYVDGQVK
+160 TWGAWKRWYVDGEVK

-269 GAPETLNTLKE
+269 GAPETLDTLKE

-347 TSSNMSKLVFEVGND
+347 TSSNMGKLVFEVGDD

-422 FSGGKPVACTGS
+422 FSGGKPVACAGS

-443 NNQLSITV
+443 NNQLSITI

-469 NKLGSS
+469 NKLHNYRNR
-475 TIGSATVP
+475 P
-483 IYLNAGSPK
+483 
-492 ACSST
+492 T
-497 SAATANTI
+497 SANISNTNLLNCMEYYMATSSMTEGKPAQDSYILHFHWDNSNWASQIGISNSTTPEMWIRTSGNTEDW
-505 AVRDGSGDLLCRL
+505 AGRDWVTMLSSI
-518 VRANYADQNTMSGG
+518 NTFIKDGK
-532 IVFRINNSDDNYLRC
+532 ITI
-547 CNNPS
+547 
-552 AVRSWLG
+552 
-559 IGSSGDYVTAL
+559 
-570 GTNGNNLTWT
+570 
-580 KNGTT
+580 NGTSVT
-585 NNIIIPYATNSG
+585 PLT
-597 KVANSL
+597 SL
-603 VLKFN
+603 QTLTF
-608 SGTTE
+608 TE
-613 GTNLYTFNGSS
+613 GTFTSNNYNGTQAKTIKVPTKTSHLINDSGFVTDLSNLITIEKNLTITQKWMDTGIQENSLQDGTYIVQVTINSSDNGMWNIFSS
-624 GKTIDIRPG
+624 GVMSWYSGNTNDTEEDEIILHRVGHAYGNVIYLRTIQLSG
-633 SNVQFATTSGTVV
+633 GTSGMKLQ
-646 ISSTNTTY
+646 ISSSKDFTKE
-654 SQATS
+654 A
-659 STLGLVKIGFPE
+659 
-671 RGRNYSVKLNSSGQM
+671 
-686 YVNVPWT
+686 
-693 DKNTTYSAGAGLSLS
+693 
-708 GTAFSL
+708 
-714 VKATP
+714 
-719 TTLGGVKVSSTE
+719 KV
-731 ISTVSTV
+731 
-738 AAITFG
+738 TF
-744 LQNRIYPVQLAYPS
+744 
-758 GSAGTDGNKVLSV
+758 K
-771 FVPWINTTYGI
+771 
-782 VTASKNGLIG
+782 
-792 KDSPLVNLAGDT
+792 
-804 KDAGNQDTIVVCG
+804 
-817 QDGSLDYSSI
+817 
-827 EASKIALINKSN
+827 
-839 VWSVYQDFKAGA
+839 
-851 GNSGSDMRFKKE
+851 FKK
-863 VEPVTSISESIAKL
+863 
-877 DIIQYI
+877 II
-883 WEHPDEERI
+883 
-892 RNTFGV
+892 
-898 KADQLLELGGIFATM
+898 
-913 VHSRGDEYKTK
+913 
-924 WVEYDR
+924 
-930 FGVLAIKAIQELC
+930 
-943 QTIQQMKNR
+943 
-952 IEILENKI
+952 
-960 CLNSI
+960 

>member
-269 GAPETLNTLKE
+269 GAPETLDTLKE

-347 TSSNMSKLVFEVGND
+347 TSSNMGKLVFEVGDD

-404 DTATAL
+404 DTAT
-410 TTSAGSAALPVY
+410 T
-422 FSGGKPVACTGS
+422 
-434 SIFSLLSND
+434 
-443 NNQLSITV
+443 
-451 AGQNRKLQVAYSK
+451 
-464 ASDIA
+464 A

-497 SAATANTI
+497 SAATASTI

-532 IVFRINNSDDNYLRC
+532 IVFRINNSGNNYLRC

-659 STLGLVKIGFPE
+659 STLGLVKIGYPE
-671 RGRNYSVKLNSSGQM
+671 SGKNYPVELNSSGQM

-693 DKNTTYSAGAGLSLS
+693 DNNTTYSAGAGLRLS

-731 ISTVSTV
+731 IRTISAV
-738 AAITFG
+738 AATTFG
-744 LQNRIYPVQLAYPS
+744 TQNRIYPVQLAYPS

-771 FVPWINTTYGI
+771 YVPWKDTTYS
-782 VTASKNGLIG
+782 VVSTSKNGLVSMRSALT
-792 KDSPLVNLAGDT
+792 DLACGE
-804 KDAGNQDTIVVCG
+804 KDASDL
-817 QDGSLDYSSI
+817 GSLARFGEKGMLEVSTIMEDDL
-827 EASKIALINKSN
+827 ALVNKSN
-839 VWSVYQDFKAGA
+839 SWTAYQDFKSGA

>member
-30 CIYARGVQFKGTDT
+30 CIYARGVRFKGTDT

-269 GAPETLNTLKE
+269 GAPETLDTLKE

-347 TSSNMSKLVFEVGND
+347 TSSNMGKLVFEVGDD

-469 NKLGSS
+469 NKLHNYRNR
-475 TIGSATVP
+475 P
-483 IYLNAGSPK
+483 
-492 ACSST
+492 T
-497 SAATANTI
+497 SA
-505 AVRDGSGDLLCRL
+505 
-518 VRANYADQNTMSGG
+518 
-532 IVFRINNSDDNYLRC
+532 
-547 CNNPS
+547 
-552 AVRSWLG
+552 
-559 IGSSGDYVTAL
+559 
-570 GTNGNNLTWT
+570 
-580 KNGTT
+580 
-585 NNIIIPYATNSG
+585 NISN
-597 KVANSL
+597 
-603 VLKFN
+603 
-608 SGTTE
+608 
-613 GTNLYTFNGSS
+613 TNLLNCMEY
-624 GKTIDIRPG
+624 
-633 SNVQFATTSGTVV
+633 
-646 ISSTNTTY
+646 Y
-654 SQATS
+654 MATS
-659 STLGLVKIGFPE
+659 SMTEGKPAQDSYILHFHWDNSNWASQIGISNSTTPEMWIRTSGNTEDWAGRDWVTMLSSINTFIKDGKITINGTSVTPLTSLQTLTFTEGAFTSNNYNGTQAKTIKVPTKTSHLINDSGFVTDLSNLITIE
-671 RGRNYSVKLNSSGQM
+671 KNLTITQKWMDTGIQGNSLQDGTYIVQVTINSSDNGMWNIFSSGVMSWYSGNTNDSQEDEIILHRVGHA
-686 YVNVPWT
+686 YGNVIYLRT
-693 DKNTTYSAGAGLSLS
+693 IQLS
-708 GTAFSL
+708 GDTSGMKLQISSSKDFTKEA
-714 VKATP
+714 
-719 TTLGGVKVSSTE
+719 KV
-731 ISTVSTV
+731 
-738 AAITFG
+738 TF
-744 LQNRIYPVQLAYPS
+744 
-758 GSAGTDGNKVLSV
+758 K
-771 FVPWINTTYGI
+771 
-782 VTASKNGLIG
+782 
-792 KDSPLVNLAGDT
+792 
-804 KDAGNQDTIVVCG
+804 
-817 QDGSLDYSSI
+817 
-827 EASKIALINKSN
+827 
-839 VWSVYQDFKAGA
+839 
-851 GNSGSDMRFKKE
+851 FKK
-863 VEPVTSISESIAKL
+863 
-877 DIIQYI
+877 II
-883 WEHPDEERI
+883 
-892 RNTFGV
+892 
-898 KADQLLELGGIFATM
+898 
-913 VHSRGDEYKTK
+913 
-924 WVEYDR
+924 
-930 FGVLAIKAIQELC
+930 
-943 QTIQQMKNR
+943 
-952 IEILENKI
+952 
-960 CLNSI
+960 

>member
-160 TWGAWKRWYVDGQVK
+160 TWGAWKRWYVDGEVK

-269 GAPETLNTLKE
+269 GAPETLDTLKE

-347 TSSNMSKLVFEVGND
+347 TSSNMGKLVFEVGDD

-469 NKLGSS
+469 NKLHNYRNR
-475 TIGSATVP
+475 P
-483 IYLNAGSPK
+483 
-492 ACSST
+492 T
-497 SAATANTI
+497 SA
-505 AVRDGSGDLLCRL
+505 
-518 VRANYADQNTMSGG
+518 
-532 IVFRINNSDDNYLRC
+532 
-547 CNNPS
+547 
-552 AVRSWLG
+552 
-559 IGSSGDYVTAL
+559 
-570 GTNGNNLTWT
+570 
-580 KNGTT
+580 
-585 NNIIIPYATNSG
+585 NISN
-597 KVANSL
+597 
-603 VLKFN
+603 
-608 SGTTE
+608 
-613 GTNLYTFNGSS
+613 TNLLNCMEY
-624 GKTIDIRPG
+624 
-633 SNVQFATTSGTVV
+633 
-646 ISSTNTTY
+646 Y
-654 SQATS
+654 MATS
-659 STLGLVKIGFPE
+659 SMTEGKPAQDSYILHFHWDNSNWASQIGISNSTTPEMWIRTSGNTEDWAGRDWVTMLSSINTFIKDGKITINGTSVTPLTSLQTLTFTEGAFTSNNYNGTQAKTIKVPTKTSHLINDSGFVTDLSNLITIE
-671 RGRNYSVKLNSSGQM
+671 KNLTITQKWMDTGIQGNSLQDGTYIVQVTINSSDNGM
-686 YVNVPWT
+686 WNIFSSGVMSWYSGNTNDSEEDEIILHRVGHAYGNVIYLRT
-693 DKNTTYSAGAGLSLS
+693 IQLS
-708 GTAFSL
+708 GGTSGMKLQISSSKDFTKEA
-714 VKATP
+714 
-719 TTLGGVKVSSTE
+719 KV
-731 ISTVSTV
+731 
-738 AAITFG
+738 TF
-744 LQNRIYPVQLAYPS
+744 
-758 GSAGTDGNKVLSV
+758 K
-771 FVPWINTTYGI
+771 
-782 VTASKNGLIG
+782 
-792 KDSPLVNLAGDT
+792 
-804 KDAGNQDTIVVCG
+804 
-817 QDGSLDYSSI
+817 
-827 EASKIALINKSN
+827 
-839 VWSVYQDFKAGA
+839 
-851 GNSGSDMRFKKE
+851 FKK
-863 VEPVTSISESIAKL
+863 
-877 DIIQYI
+877 II
-883 WEHPDEERI
+883 
-892 RNTFGV
+892 
-898 KADQLLELGGIFATM
+898 
-913 VHSRGDEYKTK
+913 
-924 WVEYDR
+924 
-930 FGVLAIKAIQELC
+930 
-943 QTIQQMKNR
+943 
-952 IEILENKI
+952 
-960 CLNSI
+960 

>member
-160 TWGAWKRWYVDGQVK
+160 TWGAWKRWYVDGEVK

-269 GAPETLNTLKE
+269 GAPETLDTLKE

-347 TSSNMSKLVFEVGND
+347 TSSNMGKLVFEVGDD

-469 NKLGSS
+469 NKLHN
-475 TIGSATVP
+475 
-483 IYLNAGSPK
+483 YRNSP
-492 ACSST
+492 T
-497 SAATANTI
+497 SA
-505 AVRDGSGDLLCRL
+505 
-518 VRANYADQNTMSGG
+518 
-532 IVFRINNSDDNYLRC
+532 
-547 CNNPS
+547 
-552 AVRSWLG
+552 
-559 IGSSGDYVTAL
+559 
-570 GTNGNNLTWT
+570 
-580 KNGTT
+580 
-585 NNIIIPYATNSG
+585 NISN
-597 KVANSL
+597 
-603 VLKFN
+603 
-608 SGTTE
+608 
-613 GTNLYTFNGSS
+613 TNLLNCMEY
-624 GKTIDIRPG
+624 
-633 SNVQFATTSGTVV
+633 
-646 ISSTNTTY
+646 Y
-654 SQATS
+654 MATS
-659 STLGLVKIGFPE
+659 SMTEGKPAQDSYILHFHWDNSNWASQIGISNSTTPEMWIRTSGNTEDWAGRDWVTMLSSINTFIKDGKITINGTSVTPLTSLQTLTFTEGAFTSNNYNGTQAKTIKVPTKTSHLINDSGFVTDLSNLITIE
-671 RGRNYSVKLNSSGQM
+671 KNLTITQKWMDTGIQENSLQDGTYIVQVTINSSDNGM
-686 YVNVPWT
+686 WNIFSSGVMSWYSGNTNDTEEDEIILHRVGHAYGNVIYLRT
-693 DKNTTYSAGAGLSLS
+693 IQLS
-708 GTAFSL
+708 GGTSGMKLQISSSKDFTKEA
-714 VKATP
+714 
-719 TTLGGVKVSSTE
+719 KV
-731 ISTVSTV
+731 
-738 AAITFG
+738 TF
-744 LQNRIYPVQLAYPS
+744 
-758 GSAGTDGNKVLSV
+758 K
-771 FVPWINTTYGI
+771 
-782 VTASKNGLIG
+782 
-792 KDSPLVNLAGDT
+792 
-804 KDAGNQDTIVVCG
+804 
-817 QDGSLDYSSI
+817 
-827 EASKIALINKSN
+827 
-839 VWSVYQDFKAGA
+839 
-851 GNSGSDMRFKKE
+851 FKK
-863 VEPVTSISESIAKL
+863 
-877 DIIQYI
+877 II
-883 WEHPDEERI
+883 
-892 RNTFGV
+892 
-898 KADQLLELGGIFATM
+898 
-913 VHSRGDEYKTK
+913 
-924 WVEYDR
+924 
-930 FGVLAIKAIQELC
+930 
-943 QTIQQMKNR
+943 
-952 IEILENKI
+952 
-960 CLNSI
+960 

>member
-160 TWGAWKRWYVDGQVK
+160 TWGAWKRWYVDGEVK

-269 GAPETLNTLKE
+269 GAPETLDTLKE

-347 TSSNMSKLVFEVGND
+347 TSSNMGKLVFEVGDD

-469 NKLGSS
+469 NKLHNYRNR
-475 TIGSATVP
+475 P
-483 IYLNAGSPK
+483 
-492 ACSST
+492 T
-497 SAATANTI
+497 SA
-505 AVRDGSGDLLCRL
+505 
-518 VRANYADQNTMSGG
+518 
-532 IVFRINNSDDNYLRC
+532 
-547 CNNPS
+547 
-552 AVRSWLG
+552 
-559 IGSSGDYVTAL
+559 
-570 GTNGNNLTWT
+570 
-580 KNGTT
+580 
-585 NNIIIPYATNSG
+585 NISN
-597 KVANSL
+597 
-603 VLKFN
+603 
-608 SGTTE
+608 
-613 GTNLYTFNGSS
+613 TNLLNCMEY
-624 GKTIDIRPG
+624 
-633 SNVQFATTSGTVV
+633 
-646 ISSTNTTY
+646 Y
-654 SQATS
+654 MATS
-659 STLGLVKIGFPE
+659 SMTEGKPAQDSYILHFHWDNSNWASQIGISNSTTPEMWIRTSGNTEDWAGRDWVTMLSSINTFIKDGKITINGTSVTPLTSLQTLTFTEGAFTSNNYNGTQAKTIKVPTKTSHLINDSGFVTDLSNLITIE
-671 RGRNYSVKLNSSGQM
+671 KNLTITQKWMDTGIQGNSLQDGTYIVQVTINSSDNGMQNIFSSGVM
-686 YVNVPWT
+686 SWYSGNTNDSEEDEIILHRVGHAYGNVIYLRT
-693 DKNTTYSAGAGLSLS
+693 IQLS
-708 GTAFSL
+708 GGTSGMKLQISSSKDFTKEA
-714 VKATP
+714 
-719 TTLGGVKVSSTE
+719 KV
-731 ISTVSTV
+731 
-738 AAITFG
+738 TF
-744 LQNRIYPVQLAYPS
+744 
-758 GSAGTDGNKVLSV
+758 K
-771 FVPWINTTYGI
+771 
-782 VTASKNGLIG
+782 
-792 KDSPLVNLAGDT
+792 
-804 KDAGNQDTIVVCG
+804 
-817 QDGSLDYSSI
+817 
-827 EASKIALINKSN
+827 
-839 VWSVYQDFKAGA
+839 
-851 GNSGSDMRFKKE
+851 FKK
-863 VEPVTSISESIAKL
+863 
-877 DIIQYI
+877 II
-883 WEHPDEERI
+883 
-892 RNTFGV
+892 
-898 KADQLLELGGIFATM
+898 
-913 VHSRGDEYKTK
+913 
-924 WVEYDR
+924 
-930 FGVLAIKAIQELC
+930 
-943 QTIQQMKNR
+943 
-952 IEILENKI
+952 
-960 CLNSI
+960 

>member
-112 AGSSNNE
+112 AESSNNE

-143 KIIRTSG
+143 KIIRISG

-160 TWGAWKRWYVDGQVK
+160 TWGAWKRWYVDGEVK

-269 GAPETLNTLKE
+269 GAPETLDTLKE

-347 TSSNMSKLVFEVGND
+347 TSSNMGKLVFEVGDD

-469 NKLGSS
+469 NKLHNYRNR
-475 TIGSATVP
+475 P
-483 IYLNAGSPK
+483 
-492 ACSST
+492 T
-497 SAATANTI
+497 SANISNTNLLNCMEYYMATSSMTEGKPAQNSYILHFHWDNSNWASQIGISNSTTPEMWIRTSGNTEDW
-505 AVRDGSGDLLCRL
+505 AGRDWVTMLSSI
-518 VRANYADQNTMSGG
+518 NTFIKDGK
-532 IVFRINNSDDNYLRC
+532 ITI
-547 CNNPS
+547 
-552 AVRSWLG
+552 
-559 IGSSGDYVTAL
+559 
-570 GTNGNNLTWT
+570 
-580 KNGTT
+580 NGTSVT
-585 NNIIIPYATNSG
+585 PLT
-597 KVANSL
+597 SL
-603 VLKFN
+603 QTLTF
-608 SGTTE
+608 TE
-613 GTNLYTFNGSS
+613 GTFTSNNYNGTQAKTIKVPTKTSHLINDSGFVTDLSNLITIEKNLTITQKWMDTGIQGNSLQDGTYIVQVTINSSDNGMWNIFSSGVMSWYSGNTNGSEEDEIILHRVGHAYGNVIYLRTIQLS
-624 GKTIDIRPG
+624 GG
-633 SNVQFATTSGTVV
+633 TSGMKLQ
-646 ISSTNTTY
+646 ISSSKDFTKE
-654 SQATS
+654 A
-659 STLGLVKIGFPE
+659 
-671 RGRNYSVKLNSSGQM
+671 
-686 YVNVPWT
+686 
-693 DKNTTYSAGAGLSLS
+693 
-708 GTAFSL
+708 
-714 VKATP
+714 
-719 TTLGGVKVSSTE
+719 KV
-731 ISTVSTV
+731 
-738 AAITFG
+738 TF
-744 LQNRIYPVQLAYPS
+744 
-758 GSAGTDGNKVLSV
+758 K
-771 FVPWINTTYGI
+771 
-782 VTASKNGLIG
+782 
-792 KDSPLVNLAGDT
+792 
-804 KDAGNQDTIVVCG
+804 
-817 QDGSLDYSSI
+817 
-827 EASKIALINKSN
+827 
-839 VWSVYQDFKAGA
+839 
-851 GNSGSDMRFKKE
+851 FKK
-863 VEPVTSISESIAKL
+863 
-877 DIIQYI
+877 II
-883 WEHPDEERI
+883 
-892 RNTFGV
+892 
-898 KADQLLELGGIFATM
+898 
-913 VHSRGDEYKTK
+913 
-924 WVEYDR
+924 
-930 FGVLAIKAIQELC
+930 
-943 QTIQQMKNR
+943 
-952 IEILENKI
+952 
-960 CLNSI
+960 

>member
-7 PLSESALSQAPSD
+7 PLSEGALSQAPSD

-68 YQESN
+68 YQKSN

-128 SELYVGRNADGYRYQ
+128 SELYVGRNAYGYRYQ

-269 GAPETLNTLKE
+269 GAPETLDTLKE

-347 TSSNMSKLVFEVGND
+347 TSSNMGKLVFEVGDD

-469 NKLGSS
+469 NKLHNYRNR
-475 TIGSATVP
+475 P
-483 IYLNAGSPK
+483 
-492 ACSST
+492 T
-497 SAATANTI
+497 SA
-505 AVRDGSGDLLCRL
+505 
-518 VRANYADQNTMSGG
+518 
-532 IVFRINNSDDNYLRC
+532 
-547 CNNPS
+547 
-552 AVRSWLG
+552 
-559 IGSSGDYVTAL
+559 
-570 GTNGNNLTWT
+570 
-580 KNGTT
+580 
-585 NNIIIPYATNSG
+585 NISN
-597 KVANSL
+597 
-603 VLKFN
+603 
-608 SGTTE
+608 
-613 GTNLYTFNGSS
+613 TNLLNCMEYY
-624 GKTIDIRPG
+624 I
-633 SNVQFATTSGTVV
+633 
-646 ISSTNTTY
+646 
-654 SQATS
+654 ATS
-659 STLGLVKIGFPE
+659 SMTEGKPAQDSYILHFHWDNTNWASQIGISNSITPEMWIRTSGNTEDWAGRDWVTMLSSINTFIKDGKITINGTSVTPLTSLQTLTFTEGAFTSNNYNGTQAKTIKVPTKTSHLINDSGFVTDLSNLITIE
-671 RGRNYSVKLNSSGQM
+671 KNLTITQKWMDTGIQGNSLQDGTYIVQVTINSSDNGM
-686 YVNVPWT
+686 WNIFSSGVMSWYSG
-693 DKNTTYSAGAGLSLS
+693 NTNDTEDEIILHRVGHAYGSVIYLRTIQLS
-708 GTAFSL
+708 GGTSGMKLQISSSKDFTKEA
-714 VKATP
+714 
-719 TTLGGVKVSSTE
+719 KV
-731 ISTVSTV
+731 
-738 AAITFG
+738 TF
-744 LQNRIYPVQLAYPS
+744 
-758 GSAGTDGNKVLSV
+758 K
-771 FVPWINTTYGI
+771 
-782 VTASKNGLIG
+782 
-792 KDSPLVNLAGDT
+792 
-804 KDAGNQDTIVVCG
+804 
-817 QDGSLDYSSI
+817 
-827 EASKIALINKSN
+827 
-839 VWSVYQDFKAGA
+839 
-851 GNSGSDMRFKKE
+851 FKK
-863 VEPVTSISESIAKL
+863 
-877 DIIQYI
+877 II
-883 WEHPDEERI
+883 
-892 RNTFGV
+892 
-898 KADQLLELGGIFATM
+898 
-913 VHSRGDEYKTK
+913 
-924 WVEYDR
+924 
-930 FGVLAIKAIQELC
+930 
-943 QTIQQMKNR
+943 
-952 IEILENKI
+952 
-960 CLNSI
+960 

>member
-269 GAPETLNTLKE
+269 GAPETLDTLKE

-347 TSSNMSKLVFEVGND
+347 TSSNMGKLVFEVGND

-469 NKLGSS
+469 NKLHNYRNR
-475 TIGSATVP
+475 P
-483 IYLNAGSPK
+483 
-492 ACSST
+492 T
-497 SAATANTI
+497 SA
-505 AVRDGSGDLLCRL
+505 
-518 VRANYADQNTMSGG
+518 
-532 IVFRINNSDDNYLRC
+532 
-547 CNNPS
+547 
-552 AVRSWLG
+552 
-559 IGSSGDYVTAL
+559 
-570 GTNGNNLTWT
+570 
-580 KNGTT
+580 
-585 NNIIIPYATNSG
+585 NISN
-597 KVANSL
+597 
-603 VLKFN
+603 
-608 SGTTE
+608 
-613 GTNLYTFNGSS
+613 TNLLNCMEY
-624 GKTIDIRPG
+624 
-633 SNVQFATTSGTVV
+633 
-646 ISSTNTTY
+646 Y
-654 SQATS
+654 MATS
-659 STLGLVKIGFPE
+659 SMTEGKPAQDSYILHFHWDNSNWASQIGISNSTTPEMWIRTSGNTEDWAGRDWVTMLSSINTFIKDGKITINGTSVTPLTSLQTLTFTEGAFTSNNYNGTQAKTIKVPTKTSHLINDSGFVTDLSNLITIE
-671 RGRNYSVKLNSSGQM
+671 KNLTITQKWMDTGIQGNSLQDGTYIVQVTINSSDNGM
-686 YVNVPWT
+686 WNIFSSGVMSWYSGNTNDSEEDEIILHRVGHAYGNVIYLRT
-693 DKNTTYSAGAGLSLS
+693 IQLS
-708 GTAFSL
+708 GGTSGMKLQISSSKDFTKEA
-714 VKATP
+714 
-719 TTLGGVKVSSTE
+719 KV
-731 ISTVSTV
+731 
-738 AAITFG
+738 TF
-744 LQNRIYPVQLAYPS
+744 
-758 GSAGTDGNKVLSV
+758 K
-771 FVPWINTTYGI
+771 
-782 VTASKNGLIG
+782 
-792 KDSPLVNLAGDT
+792 
-804 KDAGNQDTIVVCG
+804 
-817 QDGSLDYSSI
+817 
-827 EASKIALINKSN
+827 
-839 VWSVYQDFKAGA
+839 
-851 GNSGSDMRFKKE
+851 FKK
-863 VEPVTSISESIAKL
+863 
-877 DIIQYI
+877 II
-883 WEHPDEERI
+883 
-892 RNTFGV
+892 
-898 KADQLLELGGIFATM
+898 
-913 VHSRGDEYKTK
+913 
-924 WVEYDR
+924 
-930 FGVLAIKAIQELC
+930 
-943 QTIQQMKNR
+943 
-952 IEILENKI
+952 
-960 CLNSI
+960 

>member
-160 TWGAWKRWYVDGQVK
+160 TWGAWKRWYVDGEVK

-269 GAPETLNTLKE
+269 GAPETLDTLKE

-347 TSSNMSKLVFEVGND
+347 TSSNTGKLVFEVGDD

-469 NKLGSS
+469 NKLHN
-475 TIGSATVP
+475 
-483 IYLNAGSPK
+483 YRNRL
-492 ACSST
+492 T
-497 SAATANTI
+497 SA
-505 AVRDGSGDLLCRL
+505 
-518 VRANYADQNTMSGG
+518 
-532 IVFRINNSDDNYLRC
+532 
-547 CNNPS
+547 
-552 AVRSWLG
+552 
-559 IGSSGDYVTAL
+559 
-570 GTNGNNLTWT
+570 
-580 KNGTT
+580 
-585 NNIIIPYATNSG
+585 NISN
-597 KVANSL
+597 
-603 VLKFN
+603 
-608 SGTTE
+608 
-613 GTNLYTFNGSS
+613 TNLLNCMEYY
-624 GKTIDIRPG
+624 I
-633 SNVQFATTSGTVV
+633 
-646 ISSTNTTY
+646 
-654 SQATS
+654 ATS
-659 STLGLVKIGFPE
+659 SMTEGKPAQDSYILHFHWDNSNWASQIGISNSTTPEMWIRTSGNTEDWAGRDWVTMLSSINTFIKDGKITINGTSVTPLTSLQTLTFTEGAFTSNNYNGTQAKTIKVPTKTSHLINDSGFVTDLSNLITIE
-671 RGRNYSVKLNSSGQM
+671 KNLTITQKWMDTGIQGNSLQDGTYIVQVTINSSDNGMQNIFSSGVM
-686 YVNVPWT
+686 SWYSGNTNDSEEDEIILHRVGHAYGNVIYLRT
-693 DKNTTYSAGAGLSLS
+693 IQLS
-708 GTAFSL
+708 GGTSGMKLQISSSKDFTKEA
-714 VKATP
+714 
-719 TTLGGVKVSSTE
+719 KV
-731 ISTVSTV
+731 
-738 AAITFG
+738 TF
-744 LQNRIYPVQLAYPS
+744 
-758 GSAGTDGNKVLSV
+758 K
-771 FVPWINTTYGI
+771 
-782 VTASKNGLIG
+782 
-792 KDSPLVNLAGDT
+792 
-804 KDAGNQDTIVVCG
+804 
-817 QDGSLDYSSI
+817 
-827 EASKIALINKSN
+827 
-839 VWSVYQDFKAGA
+839 
-851 GNSGSDMRFKKE
+851 FKK
-863 VEPVTSISESIAKL
+863 
-877 DIIQYI
+877 II
-883 WEHPDEERI
+883 
-892 RNTFGV
+892 
-898 KADQLLELGGIFATM
+898 
-913 VHSRGDEYKTK
+913 
-924 WVEYDR
+924 
-930 FGVLAIKAIQELC
+930 
-943 QTIQQMKNR
+943 
-952 IEILENKI
+952 
-960 CLNSI
+960 

>member
-128 SELYVGRNADGYRYQ
+128 SELYVGRNAYGYRYQ

-160 TWGAWKRWYVDGQVK
+160 TWGAWKRWYVDGEVK

-269 GAPETLNTLKE
+269 GAPETLDTLKE

-337 SDFASIYYAV
+337 SDFANIYYAV
-347 TSSNMSKLVFEVGND
+347 TSSNIGKLVFEVGDD

-469 NKLGSS
+469 NKLHNYRNR
-475 TIGSATVP
+475 P
-483 IYLNAGSPK
+483 
-492 ACSST
+492 T
-497 SAATANTI
+497 SA
-505 AVRDGSGDLLCRL
+505 
-518 VRANYADQNTMSGG
+518 
-532 IVFRINNSDDNYLRC
+532 
-547 CNNPS
+547 
-552 AVRSWLG
+552 
-559 IGSSGDYVTAL
+559 
-570 GTNGNNLTWT
+570 
-580 KNGTT
+580 
-585 NNIIIPYATNSG
+585 NISN
-597 KVANSL
+597 
-603 VLKFN
+603 
-608 SGTTE
+608 
-613 GTNLYTFNGSS
+613 TNLLNCMEY
-624 GKTIDIRPG
+624 
-633 SNVQFATTSGTVV
+633 
-646 ISSTNTTY
+646 Y
-654 SQATS
+654 MATS
-659 STLGLVKIGFPE
+659 SMTEGKPAQDSYILHFHWDNSNWASQIGISNSTTPEMWIRTSGNTEDWAGRAWVTMLSSINTFIKDGKITINGTSVTPLTSLQTLTFTEGAFTSNNYNGTQAKTIKVPTKTSHLINDSGFVTDLSNLITIE
-671 RGRNYSVKLNSSGQM
+671 KNLTITQKWMDTGIQGNSLQNGTYIVQVTINSSDNGM
-686 YVNVPWT
+686 YNIFSSGVMSWYSGNTNDSEEDEIILHRVGHAYGNVIYLRT
-693 DKNTTYSAGAGLSLS
+693 IQLS
-708 GTAFSL
+708 GSTSGMKLQISSSKDFTKEA
-714 VKATP
+714 
-719 TTLGGVKVSSTE
+719 KV
-731 ISTVSTV
+731 
-738 AAITFG
+738 TF
-744 LQNRIYPVQLAYPS
+744 
-758 GSAGTDGNKVLSV
+758 K
-771 FVPWINTTYGI
+771 
-782 VTASKNGLIG
+782 
-792 KDSPLVNLAGDT
+792 
-804 KDAGNQDTIVVCG
+804 
-817 QDGSLDYSSI
+817 
-827 EASKIALINKSN
+827 
-839 VWSVYQDFKAGA
+839 
-851 GNSGSDMRFKKE
+851 FKK
-863 VEPVTSISESIAKL
+863 
-877 DIIQYI
+877 II
-883 WEHPDEERI
+883 
-892 RNTFGV
+892 
-898 KADQLLELGGIFATM
+898 
-913 VHSRGDEYKTK
+913 
-924 WVEYDR
+924 
-930 FGVLAIKAIQELC
+930 
-943 QTIQQMKNR
+943 
-952 IEILENKI
+952 
-960 CLNSI
+960 

>member
-7 PLSESALSQAPSD
+7 PLSKSALSQAPSD

-160 TWGAWKRWYVDGQVK
+160 TWGAWKRWYVDGEVK

-269 GAPETLNTLKE
+269 GAPETLDTLKE

-347 TSSNMSKLVFEVGND
+347 TSSNMGKLVFEVGDD

-469 NKLGSS
+469 NKLHNYRNR
-475 TIGSATVP
+475 P
-483 IYLNAGSPK
+483 
-492 ACSST
+492 T
-497 SAATANTI
+497 SA
-505 AVRDGSGDLLCRL
+505 
-518 VRANYADQNTMSGG
+518 
-532 IVFRINNSDDNYLRC
+532 
-547 CNNPS
+547 
-552 AVRSWLG
+552 
-559 IGSSGDYVTAL
+559 
-570 GTNGNNLTWT
+570 
-580 KNGTT
+580 
-585 NNIIIPYATNSG
+585 NISN
-597 KVANSL
+597 
-603 VLKFN
+603 
-608 SGTTE
+608 
-613 GTNLYTFNGSS
+613 TNLLNCMEY
-624 GKTIDIRPG
+624 
-633 SNVQFATTSGTVV
+633 
-646 ISSTNTTY
+646 Y
-654 SQATS
+654 MATS
-659 STLGLVKIGFPE
+659 SMTEGKPAQDSYILHFHWDNSNWASQIGISNSTTPEMWIRTSGNTEDWAGRDWVTMLSSINTFIKDGKITINGTSVTPLTSLQTLTFTEGAFTSNNYNGTQAKTIKVPTKTSHLINDSGFVTDLSNLITIE
-671 RGRNYSVKLNSSGQM
+671 KNLTITQKWMDTGIQGNSLQDGTYIVQVTINSSDNGM
-686 YVNVPWT
+686 WNIFSSGVMSWYSGNTNDSEEDEIILHRVGHAYGNVIYLRT
-693 DKNTTYSAGAGLSLS
+693 IQLS
-708 GTAFSL
+708 GGTSGMKLQISSSKDFTKEA
-714 VKATP
+714 
-719 TTLGGVKVSSTE
+719 KV
-731 ISTVSTV
+731 
-738 AAITFG
+738 TF
-744 LQNRIYPVQLAYPS
+744 
-758 GSAGTDGNKVLSV
+758 K
-771 FVPWINTTYGI
+771 
-782 VTASKNGLIG
+782 
-792 KDSPLVNLAGDT
+792 
-804 KDAGNQDTIVVCG
+804 
-817 QDGSLDYSSI
+817 
-827 EASKIALINKSN
+827 
-839 VWSVYQDFKAGA
+839 
-851 GNSGSDMRFKKE
+851 FKK
-863 VEPVTSISESIAKL
+863 
-877 DIIQYI
+877 II
-883 WEHPDEERI
+883 
-892 RNTFGV
+892 
-898 KADQLLELGGIFATM
+898 
-913 VHSRGDEYKTK
+913 
-924 WVEYDR
+924 
-930 FGVLAIKAIQELC
+930 
-943 QTIQQMKNR
+943 
-952 IEILENKI
+952 
-960 CLNSI
+960 

>member
-128 SELYVGRNADGYRYQ
+128 SELYVGRNACGYRYQ

-269 GAPETLNTLKE
+269 GAPETLDTLKE

-347 TSSNMSKLVFEVGND
+347 TSSNMGKLVFEVGDD

-469 NKLGSS
+469 NKLHNYRNR
-475 TIGSATVP
+475 P
-483 IYLNAGSPK
+483 
-492 ACSST
+492 T
-497 SAATANTI
+497 SA
-505 AVRDGSGDLLCRL
+505 
-518 VRANYADQNTMSGG
+518 
-532 IVFRINNSDDNYLRC
+532 
-547 CNNPS
+547 
-552 AVRSWLG
+552 
-559 IGSSGDYVTAL
+559 
-570 GTNGNNLTWT
+570 
-580 KNGTT
+580 
-585 NNIIIPYATNSG
+585 NISN
-597 KVANSL
+597 
-603 VLKFN
+603 
-608 SGTTE
+608 
-613 GTNLYTFNGSS
+613 TNLLNCMEY
-624 GKTIDIRPG
+624 
-633 SNVQFATTSGTVV
+633 
-646 ISSTNTTY
+646 Y
-654 SQATS
+654 MATS
-659 STLGLVKIGFPE
+659 SMTEGKPAQDSYILHFHWDNSNWASQIGISNSTTPEMWIRTSGNTEDWAGRDWVTMLSSINTFIKDGKITINGTSVTPLTSLQTLTFTEGAFTSNNYNGTQAKTIKVPTKTSHLINDSGFVTDLSNLITIE
-671 RGRNYSVKLNSSGQM
+671 KNLTITQKWMDTGIQGNSLQNGTYIVQVTINSSDNGM
-686 YVNVPWT
+686 YNIFSSGVMSWYSGNTNDSEEDEIILHRVGHAYGNVIYLRT
-693 DKNTTYSAGAGLSLS
+693 IQLS
-708 GTAFSL
+708 GSTSGMKLQISSSKDFTKEA
-714 VKATP
+714 
-719 TTLGGVKVSSTE
+719 KV
-731 ISTVSTV
+731 
-738 AAITFG
+738 TF
-744 LQNRIYPVQLAYPS
+744 
-758 GSAGTDGNKVLSV
+758 K
-771 FVPWINTTYGI
+771 
-782 VTASKNGLIG
+782 
-792 KDSPLVNLAGDT
+792 
-804 KDAGNQDTIVVCG
+804 
-817 QDGSLDYSSI
+817 
-827 EASKIALINKSN
+827 
-839 VWSVYQDFKAGA
+839 
-851 GNSGSDMRFKKE
+851 FKK
-863 VEPVTSISESIAKL
+863 
-877 DIIQYI
+877 II
-883 WEHPDEERI
+883 
-892 RNTFGV
+892 
-898 KADQLLELGGIFATM
+898 
-913 VHSRGDEYKTK
+913 
-924 WVEYDR
+924 
-930 FGVLAIKAIQELC
+930 
-943 QTIQQMKNR
+943 
-952 IEILENKI
+952 
-960 CLNSI
+960 

>member
-150 EVWLRIYNSS
+150 EVWLRIYNRS

-269 GAPETLNTLKE
+269 GAPETLDTLKE

-347 TSSNMSKLVFEVGND
+347 TSSNMGKLVFEVGDD

-469 NKLGSS
+469 NKLHNYRNR
-475 TIGSATVP
+475 P
-483 IYLNAGSPK
+483 
-492 ACSST
+492 T
-497 SAATANTI
+497 SA
-505 AVRDGSGDLLCRL
+505 
-518 VRANYADQNTMSGG
+518 
-532 IVFRINNSDDNYLRC
+532 
-547 CNNPS
+547 
-552 AVRSWLG
+552 
-559 IGSSGDYVTAL
+559 
-570 GTNGNNLTWT
+570 
-580 KNGTT
+580 
-585 NNIIIPYATNSG
+585 NISN
-597 KVANSL
+597 
-603 VLKFN
+603 
-608 SGTTE
+608 
-613 GTNLYTFNGSS
+613 TNLLNCMEY
-624 GKTIDIRPG
+624 
-633 SNVQFATTSGTVV
+633 
-646 ISSTNTTY
+646 Y
-654 SQATS
+654 MATS
-659 STLGLVKIGFPE
+659 SMTEGKPAQDSYILHFHWDNSNWASQIGISNSTTPEMWIRTSGNTEDWAGRDWVTMLSSINTFIKDGKITINGTSVTPLTSLQTLTFTEGAFTSNNYNGTQAKTIKVPTKTSHLVNDSGFVTSLSNLITIE
-671 RGRNYSVKLNSSGQM
+671 KNLTITQKWMDTGIQGNSLQDGTYIVQVTINSSDNGM
-686 YVNVPWT
+686 YNIFSSGVMSWYSR
-693 DKNTTYSAGAGLSLS
+693 NTNDTEEDEIILHRVGHAYGRVIYLRTIQLS
-708 GTAFSL
+708 GSTSGMKLQISSSKDFTKEA
-714 VKATP
+714 
-719 TTLGGVKVSSTE
+719 KV
-731 ISTVSTV
+731 
-738 AAITFG
+738 TF
-744 LQNRIYPVQLAYPS
+744 
-758 GSAGTDGNKVLSV
+758 K
-771 FVPWINTTYGI
+771 
-782 VTASKNGLIG
+782 
-792 KDSPLVNLAGDT
+792 
-804 KDAGNQDTIVVCG
+804 
-817 QDGSLDYSSI
+817 
-827 EASKIALINKSN
+827 
-839 VWSVYQDFKAGA
+839 
-851 GNSGSDMRFKKE
+851 FKK
-863 VEPVTSISESIAKL
+863 
-877 DIIQYI
+877 II
-883 WEHPDEERI
+883 
-892 RNTFGV
+892 
-898 KADQLLELGGIFATM
+898 
-913 VHSRGDEYKTK
+913 
-924 WVEYDR
+924 
-930 FGVLAIKAIQELC
+930 
-943 QTIQQMKNR
+943 
-952 IEILENKI
+952 
-960 CLNSI
+960 

>member
-160 TWGAWKRWYVDGQVK
+160 TWGAWKRWYVDGEVK

-269 GAPETLNTLKE
+269 GAPETLDTLKE

-347 TSSNMSKLVFEVGND
+347 TSSNVGKLVFEVGDD

-469 NKLGSS
+469 NKLHNYRNR
-475 TIGSATVP
+475 P
-483 IYLNAGSPK
+483 
-492 ACSST
+492 T
-497 SAATANTI
+497 SA
-505 AVRDGSGDLLCRL
+505 
-518 VRANYADQNTMSGG
+518 
-532 IVFRINNSDDNYLRC
+532 
-547 CNNPS
+547 
-552 AVRSWLG
+552 
-559 IGSSGDYVTAL
+559 
-570 GTNGNNLTWT
+570 
-580 KNGTT
+580 
-585 NNIIIPYATNSG
+585 NISN
-597 KVANSL
+597 
-603 VLKFN
+603 
-608 SGTTE
+608 
-613 GTNLYTFNGSS
+613 TNLLNCMEY
-624 GKTIDIRPG
+624 
-633 SNVQFATTSGTVV
+633 
-646 ISSTNTTY
+646 Y
-654 SQATS
+654 MATS
-659 STLGLVKIGFPE
+659 SMTEGKPAQDSYILHFHWDNSNWASQIGISNSTTPEMWIRTSGNTEDWAGRDWVTMLSSINTFIKDGKITINGTSVTPLTSLQTLTFTEGAFTSNNYNGTQAKTIKVPTKTSHLINDSGFVTDLSNLITIE
-671 RGRNYSVKLNSSGQM
+671 KNLTITQKWMDTGIQGNSLQDGTYIVQVTINSSDNRMWNIFSSGVM
-686 YVNVPWT
+686 SWYSGNTNDSEEDEIILHRVGRAYGNVIYLRT
-693 DKNTTYSAGAGLSLS
+693 IQLS
-708 GTAFSL
+708 GGTSGMKLQISSSKDFTKEA
-714 VKATP
+714 
-719 TTLGGVKVSSTE
+719 KV
-731 ISTVSTV
+731 
-738 AAITFG
+738 TF
-744 LQNRIYPVQLAYPS
+744 
-758 GSAGTDGNKVLSV
+758 K
-771 FVPWINTTYGI
+771 
-782 VTASKNGLIG
+782 
-792 KDSPLVNLAGDT
+792 
-804 KDAGNQDTIVVCG
+804 
-817 QDGSLDYSSI
+817 
-827 EASKIALINKSN
+827 
-839 VWSVYQDFKAGA
+839 
-851 GNSGSDMRFKKE
+851 FKK
-863 VEPVTSISESIAKL
+863 
-877 DIIQYI
+877 II
-883 WEHPDEERI
+883 
-892 RNTFGV
+892 
-898 KADQLLELGGIFATM
+898 
-913 VHSRGDEYKTK
+913 
-924 WVEYDR
+924 
-930 FGVLAIKAIQELC
+930 
-943 QTIQQMKNR
+943 
-952 IEILENKI
+952 
-960 CLNSI
+960 

>member
-150 EVWLRIYNSS
+150 EVWLRIYNCS

-269 GAPETLNTLKE
+269 GAPETLDTLKE

-347 TSSNMSKLVFEVGND
+347 TSSNMGKLVFEVGDD
-362 GSEEFIWRS
+362 GSEQFIWRS

-469 NKLGSS
+469 NKLHNYRNR
-475 TIGSATVP
+475 P
-483 IYLNAGSPK
+483 
-492 ACSST
+492 T
-497 SAATANTI
+497 SA
-505 AVRDGSGDLLCRL
+505 
-518 VRANYADQNTMSGG
+518 
-532 IVFRINNSDDNYLRC
+532 
-547 CNNPS
+547 
-552 AVRSWLG
+552 
-559 IGSSGDYVTAL
+559 
-570 GTNGNNLTWT
+570 
-580 KNGTT
+580 
-585 NNIIIPYATNSG
+585 NISN
-597 KVANSL
+597 
-603 VLKFN
+603 
-608 SGTTE
+608 
-613 GTNLYTFNGSS
+613 TNLLNCMEY
-624 GKTIDIRPG
+624 
-633 SNVQFATTSGTVV
+633 
-646 ISSTNTTY
+646 Y
-654 SQATS
+654 MATS
-659 STLGLVKIGFPE
+659 SMTEGKPAQDSYILHFHWDNSNWASQIGISNSTTPEMWIRTSGNTEDWAGRDWVTMLSSINTFIKDGKITINGTSVTPLTSLQTLTFTEGAFTSNNYNGTQAKTIKVPTKTSHLVNDSGFVTSLSNLITIE
-671 RGRNYSVKLNSSGQM
+671 KNLTITQKWMDTGIQGDSLQDGTYIVQVTINSSDNGM
-686 YVNVPWT
+686 WNIFSSGVMSWYSR
-693 DKNTTYSAGAGLSLS
+693 NTNDTEEDEIILHRVGHAYGSVIYLRTIQLS
-708 GTAFSL
+708 GGTSGMKLQISSSKDFTKEA
-714 VKATP
+714 
-719 TTLGGVKVSSTE
+719 KV
-731 ISTVSTV
+731 
-738 AAITFG
+738 TF
-744 LQNRIYPVQLAYPS
+744 
-758 GSAGTDGNKVLSV
+758 K
-771 FVPWINTTYGI
+771 
-782 VTASKNGLIG
+782 
-792 KDSPLVNLAGDT
+792 
-804 KDAGNQDTIVVCG
+804 
-817 QDGSLDYSSI
+817 
-827 EASKIALINKSN
+827 
-839 VWSVYQDFKAGA
+839 
-851 GNSGSDMRFKKE
+851 FKK
-863 VEPVTSISESIAKL
+863 
-877 DIIQYI
+877 II
-883 WEHPDEERI
+883 
-892 RNTFGV
+892 
-898 KADQLLELGGIFATM
+898 
-913 VHSRGDEYKTK
+913 
-924 WVEYDR
+924 
-930 FGVLAIKAIQELC
+930 
-943 QTIQQMKNR
+943 
-952 IEILENKI
+952 
-960 CLNSI
+960 

>member
-1 MNIAYN
+1 MAYN

-269 GAPETLNTLKE
+269 GAPETLDTLKE

-330 KLHWSGG
+330 KLYWSGG

-347 TSSNMSKLVFEVGND
+347 TSSNMGKLVFEVGDD

-469 NKLGSS
+469 NKLHNYRNR
-475 TIGSATVP
+475 P
-483 IYLNAGSPK
+483 
-492 ACSST
+492 T
-497 SAATANTI
+497 SA
-505 AVRDGSGDLLCRL
+505 
-518 VRANYADQNTMSGG
+518 
-532 IVFRINNSDDNYLRC
+532 
-547 CNNPS
+547 
-552 AVRSWLG
+552 
-559 IGSSGDYVTAL
+559 
-570 GTNGNNLTWT
+570 
-580 KNGTT
+580 
-585 NNIIIPYATNSG
+585 NISN
-597 KVANSL
+597 
-603 VLKFN
+603 
-608 SGTTE
+608 
-613 GTNLYTFNGSS
+613 TNLLNCMEY
-624 GKTIDIRPG
+624 
-633 SNVQFATTSGTVV
+633 
-646 ISSTNTTY
+646 Y
-654 SQATS
+654 MATS
-659 STLGLVKIGFPE
+659 SMTEGKPAQNSYILHFHWDNSNWASQIGISNSTTPEMWIRTSGNTEDWAGRDWVTMLSSINTFIKDGKITINGTSVTPLTSLQTLTFTEGAFTSNNYNGTQAKTIKVPTKTSHLINDSGFVTDLSNLITIE
-671 RGRNYSVKLNSSGQM
+671 KNLTITQKWMDTGIQGNSLQDGTYIVQVTINSSDNRMWNIFSSGVM
-686 YVNVPWT
+686 SWYSGNTNDSEEDEIILHRVGRAYGNVIYLRT
-693 DKNTTYSAGAGLSLS
+693 IQLS
-708 GTAFSL
+708 GGTSGMKLQISSSKDFTKEA
-714 VKATP
+714 
-719 TTLGGVKVSSTE
+719 KV
-731 ISTVSTV
+731 
-738 AAITFG
+738 TF
-744 LQNRIYPVQLAYPS
+744 
-758 GSAGTDGNKVLSV
+758 K
-771 FVPWINTTYGI
+771 
-782 VTASKNGLIG
+782 
-792 KDSPLVNLAGDT
+792 
-804 KDAGNQDTIVVCG
+804 
-817 QDGSLDYSSI
+817 
-827 EASKIALINKSN
+827 
-839 VWSVYQDFKAGA
+839 
-851 GNSGSDMRFKKE
+851 FKK
-863 VEPVTSISESIAKL
+863 
-877 DIIQYI
+877 II
-883 WEHPDEERI
+883 
-892 RNTFGV
+892 
-898 KADQLLELGGIFATM
+898 
-913 VHSRGDEYKTK
+913 
-924 WVEYDR
+924 
-930 FGVLAIKAIQELC
+930 
-943 QTIQQMKNR
+943 
-952 IEILENKI
+952 
-960 CLNSI
+960 

>member
-7 PLSESALSQAPSD
+7 PLSEGALSQAPSD

-269 GAPETLNTLKE
+269 GAPETLDTLKE

-347 TSSNMSKLVFEVGND
+347 TSRNMGKLVFEVGDD

-469 NKLGSS
+469 NKLHNYRNR
-475 TIGSATVP
+475 P
-483 IYLNAGSPK
+483 
-492 ACSST
+492 T
-497 SAATANTI
+497 SA
-505 AVRDGSGDLLCRL
+505 
-518 VRANYADQNTMSGG
+518 
-532 IVFRINNSDDNYLRC
+532 
-547 CNNPS
+547 
-552 AVRSWLG
+552 
-559 IGSSGDYVTAL
+559 
-570 GTNGNNLTWT
+570 
-580 KNGTT
+580 
-585 NNIIIPYATNSG
+585 NISN
-597 KVANSL
+597 
-603 VLKFN
+603 
-608 SGTTE
+608 
-613 GTNLYTFNGSS
+613 TNLLNCMEY
-624 GKTIDIRPG
+624 
-633 SNVQFATTSGTVV
+633 
-646 ISSTNTTY
+646 Y
-654 SQATS
+654 MATS
-659 STLGLVKIGFPE
+659 SMTEGKPAQNSYILHFHWDNSNWASQIGISNSTTPEMWIRTSGNTEDWAGRDWVTMLSSINTFIKDGKITINGTSVTPLTSLQTLTFTEGAFTSNNYNGTQAKTIKVPTKTSHLINDSGFVTDLSNLITIE
-671 RGRNYSVKLNSSGQM
+671 KNLTITQKWMDTGIQGNSLQDGTYIVQVTINSSDNGM
-686 YVNVPWT
+686 WNIFSSGVMSWYSGNTNDSEEDEIILHRVGRAYGNVIYLRT
-693 DKNTTYSAGAGLSLS
+693 IQLS
-708 GTAFSL
+708 GGTSGMKLQISSSKDFTKEA
-714 VKATP
+714 
-719 TTLGGVKVSSTE
+719 KV
-731 ISTVSTV
+731 
-738 AAITFG
+738 TF
-744 LQNRIYPVQLAYPS
+744 
-758 GSAGTDGNKVLSV
+758 K
-771 FVPWINTTYGI
+771 
-782 VTASKNGLIG
+782 
-792 KDSPLVNLAGDT
+792 
-804 KDAGNQDTIVVCG
+804 
-817 QDGSLDYSSI
+817 
-827 EASKIALINKSN
+827 
-839 VWSVYQDFKAGA
+839 
-851 GNSGSDMRFKKE
+851 FKK
-863 VEPVTSISESIAKL
+863 
-877 DIIQYI
+877 II
-883 WEHPDEERI
+883 
-892 RNTFGV
+892 
-898 KADQLLELGGIFATM
+898 
-913 VHSRGDEYKTK
+913 
-924 WVEYDR
+924 
-930 FGVLAIKAIQELC
+930 
-943 QTIQQMKNR
+943 
-952 IEILENKI
+952 
-960 CLNSI
+960 

>member
-7 PLSESALSQAPSD
+7 PLSEGALSQAPSD

-160 TWGAWKRWYVDGQVK
+160 TWGAWKRWYVDGEVK

-269 GAPETLNTLKE
+269 GAPETLDTLKE

-330 KLHWSGG
+330 RLHWSGG
-337 SDFASIYYAV
+337 SDYASIYYAV
-347 TSSNMSKLVFEVGND
+347 TSSNMGKLVFEVGDD

-371 SKNGDYV
+371 NKNGDYV

-422 FSGGKPVACTGS
+422 FSGGKPVACAGS

-443 NNQLSITV
+443 NNQLSITI

-469 NKLGSS
+469 NKLHNYRNR
-475 TIGSATVP
+475 P
-483 IYLNAGSPK
+483 
-492 ACSST
+492 T
-497 SAATANTI
+497 SA
-505 AVRDGSGDLLCRL
+505 
-518 VRANYADQNTMSGG
+518 
-532 IVFRINNSDDNYLRC
+532 
-547 CNNPS
+547 
-552 AVRSWLG
+552 
-559 IGSSGDYVTAL
+559 
-570 GTNGNNLTWT
+570 
-580 KNGTT
+580 
-585 NNIIIPYATNSG
+585 NISN
-597 KVANSL
+597 
-603 VLKFN
+603 
-608 SGTTE
+608 
-613 GTNLYTFNGSS
+613 TNLLNCMEYY
-624 GKTIDIRPG
+624 I
-633 SNVQFATTSGTVV
+633 
-646 ISSTNTTY
+646 
-654 SQATS
+654 ATS
-659 STLGLVKIGFPE
+659 SMTEGKPAQNSYILHFHWDNSNWASQIGISNSTTPE
-671 RGRNYSVKLNSSGQM
+671 MWIRTSGNTEDWAGRNWVTMLSSINTFIKDGKITINGTSVTPLTSLQTLTFTEGAFTSNNYNGTQAKTIKVPTKTSHLVNDSGFVTSLSNLITIEKNLTITQKWMDTGIQGDSLQDGTYIVQVTINSSDNRMWNIFSSGVM
-686 YVNVPWT
+686 SWYSGNTNDSEEDEIILHRVGRAYSNVIYLRT
-693 DKNTTYSAGAGLSLS
+693 IQLS
-708 GTAFSL
+708 GGTSGMKLQISSSKDFTKEA
-714 VKATP
+714 
-719 TTLGGVKVSSTE
+719 KV
-731 ISTVSTV
+731 
-738 AAITFG
+738 TF
-744 LQNRIYPVQLAYPS
+744 
-758 GSAGTDGNKVLSV
+758 K
-771 FVPWINTTYGI
+771 
-782 VTASKNGLIG
+782 
-792 KDSPLVNLAGDT
+792 
-804 KDAGNQDTIVVCG
+804 
-817 QDGSLDYSSI
+817 
-827 EASKIALINKSN
+827 
-839 VWSVYQDFKAGA
+839 
-851 GNSGSDMRFKKE
+851 FKK
-863 VEPVTSISESIAKL
+863 
-877 DIIQYI
+877 II
-883 WEHPDEERI
+883 
-892 RNTFGV
+892 
-898 KADQLLELGGIFATM
+898 
-913 VHSRGDEYKTK
+913 
-924 WVEYDR
+924 
-930 FGVLAIKAIQELC
+930 
-943 QTIQQMKNR
+943 
-952 IEILENKI
+952 
-960 CLNSI
+960 

>member
-112 AGSSNNE
+112 AGSSNNK

-188 LGYTDAKNTS
+188 LGYTNAKNTS

-269 GAPETLNTLKE
+269 GAPETLDTLKE

-347 TSSNMSKLVFEVGND
+347 TSSNMGKLVFEVGDD

-469 NKLGSS
+469 NKLHNYRNR
-475 TIGSATVP
+475 P
-483 IYLNAGSPK
+483 
-492 ACSST
+492 T
-497 SAATANTI
+497 SA
-505 AVRDGSGDLLCRL
+505 
-518 VRANYADQNTMSGG
+518 
-532 IVFRINNSDDNYLRC
+532 
-547 CNNPS
+547 
-552 AVRSWLG
+552 
-559 IGSSGDYVTAL
+559 
-570 GTNGNNLTWT
+570 
-580 KNGTT
+580 
-585 NNIIIPYATNSG
+585 NISN
-597 KVANSL
+597 
-603 VLKFN
+603 
-608 SGTTE
+608 
-613 GTNLYTFNGSS
+613 TNLLNCMEY
-624 GKTIDIRPG
+624 
-633 SNVQFATTSGTVV
+633 
-646 ISSTNTTY
+646 Y
-654 SQATS
+654 MATS
-659 STLGLVKIGFPE
+659 SMTEGKPAWDSYILHFHWDNSNWASQIGISNSTTPEMWIRTSGNTEDWAGRDWVTMLSSINTFIKDGKITINGTSVTPLTSLQTLTFTEGAFTSNNYNGTQAKTIKVPTKTSHLINDSGFVTDLSNLITIE
-671 RGRNYSVKLNSSGQM
+671 KNLTITQKWMDTGIQGNSLQDGTYIVQVTINSSDNGMQNIFSSGVM
-686 YVNVPWT
+686 SWYSGNTNDSEEDEIILHRVGHAYGNVIYLRT
-693 DKNTTYSAGAGLSLS
+693 IQLS
-708 GTAFSL
+708 GGTSGMKLQISSSKDFTKEA
-714 VKATP
+714 
-719 TTLGGVKVSSTE
+719 KV
-731 ISTVSTV
+731 
-738 AAITFG
+738 TF
-744 LQNRIYPVQLAYPS
+744 
-758 GSAGTDGNKVLSV
+758 K
-771 FVPWINTTYGI
+771 
-782 VTASKNGLIG
+782 
-792 KDSPLVNLAGDT
+792 
-804 KDAGNQDTIVVCG
+804 
-817 QDGSLDYSSI
+817 
-827 EASKIALINKSN
+827 
-839 VWSVYQDFKAGA
+839 
-851 GNSGSDMRFKKE
+851 FKK
-863 VEPVTSISESIAKL
+863 
-877 DIIQYI
+877 II
-883 WEHPDEERI
+883 
-892 RNTFGV
+892 
-898 KADQLLELGGIFATM
+898 
-913 VHSRGDEYKTK
+913 
-924 WVEYDR
+924 
-930 FGVLAIKAIQELC
+930 
-943 QTIQQMKNR
+943 
-952 IEILENKI
+952 
-960 CLNSI
+960 

>member
-160 TWGAWKRWYVDGQVK
+160 TWGAWKRWYVDGEVK

-269 GAPETLNTLKE
+269 GAPETLDTLKE

-330 KLHWSGG
+330 KLYWSGG

-347 TSSNMSKLVFEVGND
+347 TSSNMGKLVFEVGED

-422 FSGGKPVACTGS
+422 FSGGKPVACAGS

-443 NNQLSITV
+443 NNQLSITI

-469 NKLGSS
+469 NKLHNYRNR
-475 TIGSATVP
+475 P
-483 IYLNAGSPK
+483 
-492 ACSST
+492 T
-497 SAATANTI
+497 SA
-505 AVRDGSGDLLCRL
+505 
-518 VRANYADQNTMSGG
+518 
-532 IVFRINNSDDNYLRC
+532 
-547 CNNPS
+547 
-552 AVRSWLG
+552 
-559 IGSSGDYVTAL
+559 
-570 GTNGNNLTWT
+570 
-580 KNGTT
+580 
-585 NNIIIPYATNSG
+585 NISN
-597 KVANSL
+597 
-603 VLKFN
+603 
-608 SGTTE
+608 
-613 GTNLYTFNGSS
+613 TNLLNCMEY
-624 GKTIDIRPG
+624 
-633 SNVQFATTSGTVV
+633 
-646 ISSTNTTY
+646 Y
-654 SQATS
+654 MATS
-659 STLGLVKIGFPE
+659 SMTEGKPAQDSYILHFHWDNSNWASQIGISNSTTPEMWIRTSGNTEDWAGRDWVTMLSSINTFIKDGKITINGTSVTPLTSLQTLTFTEGAFTSNNYNGTQAKTIKVPTKTSHLINDSGFVTDLSNLITIE
-671 RGRNYSVKLNSSGQM
+671 KNLTITQKWMDTGIQGNSLQDGTYIVQVTINSSDNGM
-686 YVNVPWT
+686 YNIFSSGVMSWYSGNTNDSEEDEIILHRVGHAYGNVIYLRT
-693 DKNTTYSAGAGLSLS
+693 IQLS
-708 GTAFSL
+708 GGTSGMKLQISSSKDFTKEA
-714 VKATP
+714 
-719 TTLGGVKVSSTE
+719 KV
-731 ISTVSTV
+731 
-738 AAITFG
+738 TF
-744 LQNRIYPVQLAYPS
+744 
-758 GSAGTDGNKVLSV
+758 K
-771 FVPWINTTYGI
+771 
-782 VTASKNGLIG
+782 
-792 KDSPLVNLAGDT
+792 
-804 KDAGNQDTIVVCG
+804 
-817 QDGSLDYSSI
+817 
-827 EASKIALINKSN
+827 
-839 VWSVYQDFKAGA
+839 
-851 GNSGSDMRFKKE
+851 FKK
-863 VEPVTSISESIAKL
+863 
-877 DIIQYI
+877 II
-883 WEHPDEERI
+883 
-892 RNTFGV
+892 
-898 KADQLLELGGIFATM
+898 
-913 VHSRGDEYKTK
+913 
-924 WVEYDR
+924 
-930 FGVLAIKAIQELC
+930 
-943 QTIQQMKNR
+943 
-952 IEILENKI
+952 
-960 CLNSI
+960 

>member
-269 GAPETLNTLKE
+269 GAPETLDTLKE

-347 TSSNMSKLVFEVGND
+347 TSSNMGKLVFEVGDD

-469 NKLGSS
+469 NKLHNYRNR
-475 TIGSATVP
+475 P
-483 IYLNAGSPK
+483 
-492 ACSST
+492 T
-497 SAATANTI
+497 SA
-505 AVRDGSGDLLCRL
+505 
-518 VRANYADQNTMSGG
+518 
-532 IVFRINNSDDNYLRC
+532 
-547 CNNPS
+547 
-552 AVRSWLG
+552 
-559 IGSSGDYVTAL
+559 
-570 GTNGNNLTWT
+570 
-580 KNGTT
+580 
-585 NNIIIPYATNSG
+585 NISN
-597 KVANSL
+597 
-603 VLKFN
+603 
-608 SGTTE
+608 
-613 GTNLYTFNGSS
+613 TNLLNCMEY
-624 GKTIDIRPG
+624 
-633 SNVQFATTSGTVV
+633 
-646 ISSTNTTY
+646 Y
-654 SQATS
+654 MATS
-659 STLGLVKIGFPE
+659 SMTEGKPAQNSYILHFHWDNSNWASQIGISNSTTPEMWIRTSGNTEDWAGRDWVTMLSSINTFIKDGKITINGTSVTPLTSLQTLTFTEGAFTSNNYNGTQAKTIKVPTKTSHLINDSGFVTDLSNLITIE
-671 RGRNYSVKLNSSGQM
+671 KNLTITQKWMDTGIQGNSLQDGTYIVQVTINSSDNRMWIIFSSGVM
-686 YVNVPWT
+686 SWYSGNTNDSEEDEIILHRVGHAYGNVIYLRT
-693 DKNTTYSAGAGLSLS
+693 IQLS
-708 GTAFSL
+708 GGTSGMKLQISSSKDFTKEA
-714 VKATP
+714 
-719 TTLGGVKVSSTE
+719 KV
-731 ISTVSTV
+731 
-738 AAITFG
+738 TF
-744 LQNRIYPVQLAYPS
+744 
-758 GSAGTDGNKVLSV
+758 K
-771 FVPWINTTYGI
+771 
-782 VTASKNGLIG
+782 
-792 KDSPLVNLAGDT
+792 
-804 KDAGNQDTIVVCG
+804 
-817 QDGSLDYSSI
+817 
-827 EASKIALINKSN
+827 
-839 VWSVYQDFKAGA
+839 
-851 GNSGSDMRFKKE
+851 FKK
-863 VEPVTSISESIAKL
+863 
-877 DIIQYI
+877 II
-883 WEHPDEERI
+883 
-892 RNTFGV
+892 
-898 KADQLLELGGIFATM
+898 
-913 VHSRGDEYKTK
+913 
-924 WVEYDR
+924 
-930 FGVLAIKAIQELC
+930 
-943 QTIQQMKNR
+943 
-952 IEILENKI
+952 
-960 CLNSI
+960 

>member
-269 GAPETLNTLKE
+269 GAPETLDTLKE

-293 IVQQLAKKVNKTG
+293 IVQQLAKKVNRTG

-347 TSSNMSKLVFEVGND
+347 TPSNMGKLVFEVGDD

-469 NKLGSS
+469 NKLHNYRNR
-475 TIGSATVP
+475 P
-483 IYLNAGSPK
+483 
-492 ACSST
+492 T
-497 SAATANTI
+497 SA
-505 AVRDGSGDLLCRL
+505 
-518 VRANYADQNTMSGG
+518 
-532 IVFRINNSDDNYLRC
+532 
-547 CNNPS
+547 
-552 AVRSWLG
+552 
-559 IGSSGDYVTAL
+559 
-570 GTNGNNLTWT
+570 
-580 KNGTT
+580 
-585 NNIIIPYATNSG
+585 NISN
-597 KVANSL
+597 
-603 VLKFN
+603 
-608 SGTTE
+608 
-613 GTNLYTFNGSS
+613 TNLLNCMEY
-624 GKTIDIRPG
+624 
-633 SNVQFATTSGTVV
+633 
-646 ISSTNTTY
+646 Y
-654 SQATS
+654 MATS
-659 STLGLVKIGFPE
+659 SMTEGKPAQDSYILHFHWDNSNWASQIGISNSTTPEMWIRTSGNTEDWAGRDWVTMLSSINTFIKDGKITINGTSVTPLTSLQTLTFTEGAFTSNNYNGTQAKTIKVPTKTSHLINDSGFVTDLSNLITIE
-671 RGRNYSVKLNSSGQM
+671 KNLTITQKWMDTGIQGNSLQDGTYIVQVTINSSDNGM
-686 YVNVPWT
+686 WNIFSSGVMSWYSGNTNDSEEDEIILHRVGHAYGNVIYLRT
-693 DKNTTYSAGAGLSLS
+693 IQLS
-708 GTAFSL
+708 GGTSGMKLQISSSKDFTKEA
-714 VKATP
+714 
-719 TTLGGVKVSSTE
+719 KV
-731 ISTVSTV
+731 
-738 AAITFG
+738 TF
-744 LQNRIYPVQLAYPS
+744 
-758 GSAGTDGNKVLSV
+758 K
-771 FVPWINTTYGI
+771 
-782 VTASKNGLIG
+782 
-792 KDSPLVNLAGDT
+792 
-804 KDAGNQDTIVVCG
+804 
-817 QDGSLDYSSI
+817 
-827 EASKIALINKSN
+827 
-839 VWSVYQDFKAGA
+839 
-851 GNSGSDMRFKKE
+851 FKK
-863 VEPVTSISESIAKL
+863 
-877 DIIQYI
+877 II
-883 WEHPDEERI
+883 
-892 RNTFGV
+892 
-898 KADQLLELGGIFATM
+898 
-913 VHSRGDEYKTK
+913 
-924 WVEYDR
+924 
-930 FGVLAIKAIQELC
+930 
-943 QTIQQMKNR
+943 
-952 IEILENKI
+952 
-960 CLNSI
+960 